1 MAKKIILIC
10 VICGSKNYTINMHQ
24 YFYAIHLFV
33 NRRKALSVVL
43 ALLMLFAFGFF
54 ASQIKFEEDI
64 TKLIPANDKS
74 DVTAKVL
81 KQLNFADKITVIFK
95 LDKNGTEED
104 LKEMAT
110 AFFDSVSQSCKP
122 YITGIQGKIDEE
134 NIQETINFVH
144 NNLPLF
150 LDKEDYTTLQNK
162 LQKDSIATTV
172 QGNYKSI
179 IAPSGF
185 ITKDFILQDPLGIS
199 FIALKKLQ
207 QLNIGDDF
215 TLDNGFVMTKDKKK
229 LLLFITSNLPSSE
242 TEKNTLFAQKLKS
255 IQENLNQKFQN
266 KTSIRYFGSA
276 LIAVA
281 NANQIK
287 SDIIL
292 TTSIAMFT
300 LMMILILFYRKVLIP
315 LIIFLP
321 TVFGALFAIAFLY
334 FVKEQISAISL
345 GIGSIL
351 LGITI
356 DYSLHILTH
365 YKHNSDIKTLY
376 KDITMPVIMS
386 SSTTAVAFLCLL
398 FVKSDA
404 LNDLGIFAAVI
415 VMASAVFSLLI
426 IPHLYKPKE
435 TNPDHKK
442 NVIDKLAHFSFH
454 NNKYLIAFCVLITII
469 CCFTYNK
476 VGFNNDLSQLN
487 FVPNEIRAAEK
498 DLEESTSLTSK
509 TIYVASYGNTMEE
522 VLQNN
527 SKLFADLSAAK
538 QARKILNFS
547 SVGGIMLSQKE
558 QQQKIDRWNLFWD
571 AHKKQ
576 LLQTELIAEGS
587 KLGFKPT
594 TYTAFYDHLN
604 HHFKPISAS
613 DYLKIQTLQLKE
625 FVSEKN
631 GLFTISTLVK
641 VTPQQRDAF
650 VKSIEVQNN
659 AIAIDRQQM
668 NETFFS
674 TLKTDFNS
682 LVNYSFVAVILILFF
697 FFRRLELVIVSCI
710 PIALTGIVTAGIMG
724 IFGIQMNIFSMIVC
738 TLIFGHGVDFS
749 IFMTSALQ
757 KEYTTGKNEIAVYR
771 TSIIL
776 AVITTILGIGA
787 MIFAKHPALRSI
799 SSVSL
804 IGVFAALI
812 ITFIF
817 YPILFKLFITNRSK
831 KGNPPFFLRSFIHGV
846 ISFFYYGMGGILMS
860 LFCITIMPILPLKEK
875 QKMKAF
881 RYVISKFMKSVL
893 YSNPF
898 LHKKVINNFNENFE
912 KPAILIANHSSFID
926 ILAMG
931 MLSPKIIF
939 LVSDWVYN
947 SPIFGGT
954 VRKAGFYPVSEG
966 IEGGVEHLRQK
977 VNEGYS
983 LMIFPEGTRSESNQI
998 KRFHKGAFYLAEEF
1012 NLDIIPVIIHGASEA
1027 IPKGDFVIHDSHLTI
1042 SILERIAPDN
1052 LSFGKNYA
1060 ERTKQMSA
1068 FFKEEYQK
1076 IRQKLEG
1083 PEYFKKML
1091 LHSYDYKEI
1100 EIINAIKKDLKK
1112 NLETYYHL
1120 NKYLS
1125 AKAKVLHLSNDYGQL
1140 DVLLTLQEPQRKIVS
1155 FINDEE
1161 KISVAKTNYFLKK
1174 RKILYVDQLESALE
1188 NQHEVLLIS
1197 DQNYNDNPE
1206 NFVSGF
1212 SSVILLHC
1220 PHYKTKLIAS
1230 GFEIVSEENGI
1241 TVLNKK

>member
-1 MAKKIILIC
+1 
-10 VICGSKNYTINMHQ
+10 MHQ

-33 NRRKALSVVL
+33 NRRKSLSVLL
-43 ALLMLFAFGFF
+43 AVLMLLVFGFF

-64 TKLIPANDKS
+64 SKLIPANDKA
-74 DVTAKVL
+74 DATAKVL
-81 KQLNFADKITVIFK
+81 KQLNFADKTTVIFK
-95 LDKNGTEED
+95 LEKNGSQDD
-104 LKEMAT
+104 LKEMA
-110 AFFDSVSQSCKP
+110 AVFSDSVSKSCKP

-134 NIQETINFVH
+134 NIQETIDFVY

-150 LDKEDYTTLQNK
+150 LDDKDYTAIQNK
-162 LQKDSIATTV
+162 LQKDSIAATV

-179 IAPSGF
+179 ISPSGF

-215 TLDNGFVMTKDKKK
+215 TLDNGFVMTKDKKN
-229 LLLFITSNLPSSE
+229 LLLFITSDISSSE
-242 TEKNTLFAQKLKS
+242 TEKNSIFAEKLKS
-255 IQENLNQKFQN
+255 IQENLNQQFKG
-266 KTSIRYFGSA
+266 KTSVSYFGSA
-276 LIAVA
+276 LIAAA
-281 NANQIK
+281 NAKQIK
-287 SDIIL
+287 SDIVL

-300 LMMILILFYRKVLIP
+300 LMLILILFYRKILIP

-321 TVFGALFAIAFLY
+321 TVFGALFAVAFLY

-415 VMASAVFSLLI
+415 VMATGVFSLLI
-426 IPHLYKPKE
+426 IPHLYNPKQDNFE
-435 TNPDHKK
+435 HKK
-442 NVIDKLAHFSFH
+442 NAIDKLAHFSFH
-454 NNKYLIAFCVLITII
+454 NNKILIGLCVIITIV
-469 CCFTYNK
+469 CCFTYNN

-487 FVPNEIRAAEK
+487 FVPKDIKAAEK
-498 DLEESTSLTSK
+498 QLEESTSLTSK
-509 TIYVASYGNTMEE
+509 TIYVASYGKSMEQ

-527 SKLFADLSAAK
+527 NKLFGDLSNEK
-538 QARKILNFS
+538 EQDKILNFS
-547 SVGGIMLSQKE
+547 SIGGIVLSQEAQKKKIEKWNSFWNAEKKE
-558 QQQKIDRWNLFWD
+558 NL
-571 AHKKQ
+571 KSQ
-576 LLQTELIAEGS
+576 LISEGS

-594 TYTAFYDHLN
+594 TYSIFFDHLDFD
-604 HHFKPISAS
+604 FKPISIS
-613 DYLKIQTLQLKE
+613 DYLKVQALQLKE
-625 FVSEKN
+625 FVTEKN
-631 GLFTISTLVK
+631 GFYTISSLVK
-641 VTPQQRDAF
+641 VTPKQRDLF
-650 VKSIEVQNN
+650 VKSTSAKDNI
-659 AIAIDRQQM
+659 IAIDRQQM

-697 FFRRLELVIVSCI
+697 FFRRIELVIISCI

-757 KEYTTGKNEIAVYR
+757 KEYSSGKNEIAIYR

-817 YPILFKLFITNRSK
+817 YPILFKLFLSNRPK
-831 KGNPPFFLRSFIHGV
+831 NGNPPFQLRTFVHGV

-860 LFCITIMPILPLKEK
+860 IFSFTIMPILPLSKK
-875 QKMKAF
+875 TKMKGF

-898 LHKKVINNFNENFE
+898 IHKKVVNNFNETFD
-912 KPAILIANHSSFID
+912 KPAVIIANHSSFID

-966 IEGGVEHLRQK
+966 LEGGVEHLRKK
-977 VNEGYS
+977 VEEGYS
-983 LMIFPEGTRSESNQI
+983 LMVFPEGTRSENNVV
-998 KRFHKGAFYLAEEF
+998 KRFHKGAFFLAQEF
-1012 NLDIIPVIIHGASEA
+1012 NLDIIPVVIHGASEA
-1027 IPKGDFVIHDSHLTI
+1027 IPKGDFVIHRSTLTV
-1042 SILERIAPDN
+1042 SILERITPEN
-1052 LSFGKNYA
+1052 NSFGNNYA
-1060 ERTKQMSA
+1060 ERTKQISS
-1068 FFKEEYQK
+1068 FFKAEYRK
-1076 IRQKLEG
+1076 IRQQLEG
-1083 PEYFKKML
+1083 PAYFKSML
-1091 LHSYDYKEI
+1091 INSYDYKEL
-1100 EIINAIKKDLKK
+1100 EIGNSVKKDLSQ
-1112 NLETYYHL
+1112 NLETYYNL
-1120 NKYLS
+1120 NKYIDS
-1125 AKAKVLHLSNDYGQL
+1125 KVKVLHLTNDYGQL
-1140 DVLLTLQEPQRKIVS
+1140 DVLLTLQEPQRKVFS

-1161 KISVAKTNYFLKK
+1161 KLAVAKTNYFLKK
-1174 RKILYVDQLESALE
+1174 RKILYSDQIEAAFE
-1188 NQHEVLLIS
+1188 NQHEILLIS
-1197 DQNYNDNPE
+1197 DESYAAAFE
-1206 NFVSGF
+1206 KI
-1212 SSVILLHC
+1212 ILSTAIILISC
-1220 PHYKTKLIAS
+1220 PDLKAKLIAA
-1230 GFEIVSEENGI
+1230 GFEIAAEENAI
-1241 TVLNKK
+1241 TVLKKK

>member
-1 MAKKIILIC
+1 
-10 VICGSKNYTINMHQ
+10 MHH

-33 NRRKALSVVL
+33 NRRKTLSVAL
-43 ALLMLFAFGFF
+43 AVLMLFAFGFF

-64 TKLIPANDKS
+64 TKLIPTNDKA
-74 DVTAKVL
+74 DATAKVL

-110 AFFDSVSQSCKP
+110 AFSDSVAQSCKP
-122 YITGIQGKIDEE
+122 YVTGIQGKLDEE
-134 NIQETINFVH
+134 NIQETIDFVY

-150 LDKEDYTTLQNK
+150 LENKDYKALQSK
-162 LQKDSIATTV
+162 LQKDSIAATV
-172 QGNYKSI
+172 QDNYKSI
-179 IAPSGF
+179 ISPSGF

-242 TEKNTLFAQKLKS
+242 TEQNTIFAEKLKS
-255 IQENLNQKFQN
+255 IQDQLNQKFKT
-266 KTSIRYFGSA
+266 KTSISYFGSA

-300 LMMILILFYRKVLIP
+300 LMLILILFYRKVLIP

-321 TVFGALFAIAFLY
+321 TLFGALFAVAFLY

-356 DYSLHILTH
+356 DYSIHILTH
-365 YKHNSDIKTLY
+365 YKHNSDVKTLY

-415 VMASAVFSLLI
+415 VMASAFFSLLI
-426 IPHLYKPKE
+426 VPHLYKPKE
-435 TNPDHKK
+435 NNTEHKK

-454 NNKYLIAFCVLITII
+454 NNKILIGFCVLITIV
-469 CCFTYNK
+469 CCFTYKN

-487 FVPNEIRAAEK
+487 FIPKEIKAAEK
-498 DLEESTSLTSK
+498 ELEESTNLTSK
-509 TIYVASYGNTMEE
+509 TIYVASYGNSMEE

-527 SKLFADLSAAK
+527 SALFTDLSKEK
-538 QARKILNFS
+538 QNGKILNFS
-547 SVGGIMLSQKE
+547 SVGGIMLSRQE
-558 QQQKIDRWNLFWD
+558 QQQKIDQWNSFWD
-571 AHKKQ
+571 ANKKQ
-576 LLQTELIAEGS
+576 LLQTGLIAEGL

-594 TYTAFYDHLN
+594 TYTAFFDHLN
-604 HHFKPISAS
+604 FDFKPISAQE
-613 DYLKIQTLQLKE
+613 YLKIQPLQLKE
-625 FVSEKN
+625 FVTEKN
-631 GLFTISTLVK
+631 GFFTISTLVK
-641 VTPQQRDAF
+641 VSPKQRDAF
-650 VKSIEVQNN
+650 VKLATAKKNL
-659 AIAIDRQQM
+659 IAIDRQQM

-757 KEYTTGKNEIAVYR
+757 KEYTTGKNEIAIYR

-787 MIFAKHPALRSI
+787 MIFAQHPALRSI

-817 YPILFKLFITNRSK
+817 YPILFKLFISNRSK
-831 KGNPPFFLRSFIHGV
+831 KGNPPFVLRTFVHGV
-846 ISFFYYGMGGILMS
+846 ISFFYYGLGGIVMS
-860 LFCITIMPILPLKEK
+860 LFCITIMPILPIKEK
-875 QKMKAF
+875 TKMKAF

-898 LHKKVINNFNENFE
+898 LRKKVINKFGETFE
-912 KPAILIANHSSFID
+912 KPAIIIANHSSFID

-983 LMIFPEGTRSESNQI
+983 LMIFPEGTRSESNLV

-1012 NLDIIPVIIHGASEA
+1012 NLDIIPVVIHGASEA
-1027 IPKGDFVIHDSHLTI
+1027 IPKGDFVIHNSQLTV
-1042 SILERIAPDN
+1042 SILERIAPDD

-1068 FFKEEYQK
+1068 FFKEEYRK
-1076 IRQKLEG
+1076 IRQQLEG

-1100 EIINAIKKDLKK
+1100 EIINSVKNDLKN
-1112 NLETYYHL
+1112 NLETYYSL
-1120 NKYLS
+1120 NKQFS
-1125 AKAKVLHLSNDYGQL
+1125 ANAKILHLSNDYGQL
-1140 DVLLTLQEPQRKIVS
+1140 DVLLSLQEPQRKITS
-1155 FINDEE
+1155 FNEDEE
-1161 KISVAKTNYFLKK
+1161 KRAVSKTNYFLKK
-1174 RKILYVDQLESALE
+1174 RKIIYPDQLEAVLE
-1188 NQHEVLLIS
+1188 NQYDVLLIS
-1197 DQNYNDNPE
+1197 DESYNEGPE
-1206 NFVSGF
+1206 KIISKF
-1212 SSVILLHC
+1212 STIILIYCL
-1220 PHYKTKLIAS
+1220 HYKTKLMAS
-1230 GFEIVSEENGI
+1230 GFEILSEEKGI
-1241 TVLNKK
+1241 TIVKKKLA

>member
-1 MAKKIILIC
+1 
-10 VICGSKNYTINMHQ
+10 MHQ

-33 NRRKALSVVL
+33 NRRKSLSVLLAVL
-43 ALLMLFAFGFF
+43 LLLVFGFF

-64 TKLIPANDKS
+64 SKLIPANDKA
-74 DVTAKVL
+74 DATAKVL
-81 KQLNFADKITVIFK
+81 KQLNFADKTTVIFK
-95 LDKNGTEED
+95 LEKNGSQDD
-104 LKEMAT
+104 LKEMA
-110 AFFDSVSQSCKP
+110 AVFSDSVSKSCKP

-134 NIQETINFVH
+134 NIQETIDFVY

-150 LDKEDYTTLQNK
+150 LDDNDYNAIQNK
-162 LQKDSIATTV
+162 LQKDSIAATV

-179 IAPSGF
+179 ISPSGF

-229 LLLFITSNLPSSE
+229 LLLFITSDISSSE
-242 TEKNTLFAQKLKS
+242 TEKNSIFAEKLKS
-255 IQENLNQKFQN
+255 IQENLNQQFKG
-266 KTSIRYFGSA
+266 KTSVSYFGSA
-276 LIAVA
+276 LIAAA
-281 NANQIK
+281 NAKQIK

-300 LMMILILFYRKVLIP
+300 LMLILILFYRKILIP

-321 TVFGALFAIAFLY
+321 TVFGALFAVAFLY

-415 VMASAVFSLLI
+415 VMATGVFSLLI
-426 IPHLYKPKE
+426 IPHLYNPKQDNFE
-435 TNPDHKK
+435 HKK
-442 NVIDKLAHFSFH
+442 NAIDKLANFSFH
-454 NNKYLIAFCVLITII
+454 NNKILIGLCIIITIV
-469 CCFTYNK
+469 CFFTYNN

-487 FVPNEIRAAEK
+487 FVPKDIKAAEK
-498 DLEESTSLTSK
+498 QLEESTSLTSK
-509 TIYVASYGNTMEE
+509 TIYVASYGKNMEE
-522 VLQNN
+522 VLQYNN
-527 SKLFADLSAAK
+527 KLFGDLSAAK
-538 QARKILNFS
+538 EQDKILNFS
-547 SVGGIMLSQKE
+547 SIGGIVLSQEAQKE
-558 QQQKIDRWNLFWD
+558 KIEKWNSFWN
-571 AHKKQ
+571 AEKKENLKSQ
-576 LLQTELIAEGS
+576 LISEGS

-594 TYTAFYDHLN
+594 TYSIFFDHLDFD
-604 HHFKPISAS
+604 FKPISIS
-613 DYLKIQTLQLKE
+613 DYLKVQALQLKE
-625 FVSEKN
+625 FVTEKN
-631 GLFTISTLVK
+631 GFYTISTLVK
-641 VTPQQRDAF
+641 VTPKQRDIF
-650 VKSIEVQNN
+650 VKSTSAKDNI
-659 AIAIDRQQM
+659 IAIDRQQM

-697 FFRRLELVIVSCI
+697 FFRRIELVIISCI

-757 KEYTTGKNEIAVYR
+757 KEYSSGKNEIAIYR

-817 YPILFKLFITNRSK
+817 YPILFKLFLSNRPK
-831 KGNPPFFLRSFIHGV
+831 NGNPPFQLRTFIHGV

-860 LFCITIMPILPLKEK
+860 IFSFTIMPILPLSKK
-875 QKMKAF
+875 TKMKAF

-898 LHKKVINNFNENFE
+898 IHKKVINNFNETFD
-912 KPAILIANHSSFID
+912 KPAVIIANHSSFID

-966 IEGGVEHLRQK
+966 LEGGVEHLRKK
-977 VNEGYS
+977 VEEGYS
-983 LMIFPEGTRSESNQI
+983 LMVFPEGTRSENNVV
-998 KRFHKGAFYLAEEF
+998 KRFHKGAFFLAQEF
-1012 NLDIIPVIIHGASEA
+1012 NLDIIPVVIHGASEA
-1027 IPKGDFVIHDSHLTI
+1027 IPKGDFVIHRSTLTL
-1042 SILERIAPDN
+1042 SILERITPEN
-1052 LSFGKNYA
+1052 NSFGNNYA
-1060 ERTKQMSA
+1060 ERTKKISS
-1068 FFKEEYQK
+1068 FFKAEYRK
-1076 IRQKLEG
+1076 IRQQLEG
-1083 PEYFKKML
+1083 PAYFKSML
-1091 LHSYDYKEI
+1091 INSYDYKEL
-1100 EIINAIKKDLKK
+1100 EIGKSVKKDLSQ
-1112 NLETYYHL
+1112 NLETYYNL
-1120 NKYLS
+1120 NKYIDS
-1125 AKAKVLHLSNDYGQL
+1125 KAKVLHLANDYGQF
-1140 DVLLTLQEPQRKIVS
+1140 DVLLTLQEPQRKVFS

-1161 KISVAKTNYFLKK
+1161 KLAVAKTNYFLKK
-1174 RKILYVDQLESALE
+1174 RKIFYSDQLESAFE
-1188 NQHEVLLIS
+1188 NQHEILLIS
-1197 DQNYNDNPE
+1197 EESYTAAFEKIILSTAIILINC
-1206 NFVSGF
+1206 
-1212 SSVILLHC
+1212 SVL
-1220 PHYKTKLIAS
+1220 KTKLIAA
-1230 GFEIVSEENGI
+1230 GFEITAEENTI
-1241 TVLNKK
+1241 TVLKKK

>member
-1 MAKKIILIC
+1 
-10 VICGSKNYTINMHQ
+10 MHR
-24 YFYAIHLFV
+24 YFYVIHLFV
-33 NRRKALSVVL
+33 NRRKSLSVLL
-43 ALLMLFAFGFF
+43 ALLMLILFGFF
-54 ASQIKFEEDI
+54 ASQLKFEEDI
-64 TKLIPANDKS
+64 TKLIPTNDKS

-81 KQLNFADKITVIFK
+81 KQLNFADKTTVIFK
-95 LDKNGTEED
+95 LEKNGTEED

-110 AFFDSVSQSCKP
+110 IFSDSVALSCKP
-122 YITGIQGKIDEE
+122 YITGVQGKIDEE
-134 NIQETINFVH
+134 NIQETIDFVY

-150 LDKEDYTTLQNK
+150 LENKDYAAIQNK
-162 LQKDSIATTV
+162 LQKDSITATV

-179 IAPSGF
+179 ISPSGF
-185 ITKDFILQDPLGIS
+185 VTKDFILQDPLGIS

-207 QLNIGDDF
+207 QLNVGDDF
-215 TLDNGFVMTKDKKK
+215 TLSNGFIMTKDKKK
-229 LLLFITSNLPSSE
+229 LLLFITSSLPSSE
-242 TEKNTLFAQKLKS
+242 TEKNTLFAARLKS
-255 IQENLNQKFQN
+255 IQENLNQKFKN
-266 KTSIRYFGSA
+266 KTSISYFGSA

-300 LMMILILFYRKVLIP
+300 LMLILILFYKKVLIP

-321 TVFGALFAIAFLY
+321 TVFGALFAVAFLY

-356 DYSLHILTH
+356 DYSIHILTH
-365 YKHNSDIKTLY
+365 YKHNSDVKTLY

-415 VMASAVFSLLI
+415 VMASAFFSLLI
-426 IPHLYKPKE
+426 VPHLYKPTE
-435 TNPDHKK
+435 NPEEHKK

-454 NNKYLIAFCVLITII
+454 NNKFLIGFCILITII
-469 CCFTYNK
+469 CFFTYNN

-487 FVPNEIRAAEK
+487 FVPKEIKAAEK
-498 DLEESTSLTSK
+498 DLEESSSLTSK
-509 TIYVASYGNTMEE
+509 TIYVASYGKSMEE

-527 SKLFADLSAAK
+527 SHLFSDLSAAK
-538 QARKILNFS
+538 QENKILNFS
-547 SVGGIMLSQKE
+547 SVGGIMLSQAA
-558 QQQKIDRWNLFWD
+558 QQEKIDKWNSFWD
-571 AHKKQ
+571 ANKKQ
-576 LLQTELIAEGS
+576 LLKSQLISEGS

-594 TYTAFYDHLN
+594 TYSGFFDHLDFE
-604 HHFKPISAS
+604 FKPISAD
-613 DYLKIQTLQLKE
+613 DYLKIKALQLHE
-625 FVSEKN
+625 FVTQKN
-631 GLFTISTLVK
+631 GFYTISTLVK
-641 VTPQQRDAF
+641 VTPEQRDSF
-650 VKSIEVQNN
+650 VKSADTKKNV
-659 AIAIDRQQM
+659 IAIDRQQM

-697 FFRRLELVIVSCI
+697 FFRRIELVIVSCI

-757 KEYTTGKNEIAVYR
+757 KEYTNGKNEIAIYR

-817 YPILFKLFITNRSK
+817 YPILFKLFLSNRSK
-831 KGNPPFFLRSFIHGV
+831 KGNAPFELRSLIHGI
-846 ISFFYYGMGGILMS
+846 ISFAYYGLGGFLMS
-860 LFCITIMPILPLKEK
+860 LFSLIIMPILPISEQK
-875 QKMKAF
+875 KMKGF

-898 LHKKVINNFNENFE
+898 LHKKVINKFNENFD
-912 KPAILIANHSSFID
+912 KPAIIIANHSSFID

-939 LVSDWVYN
+939 LVNDWVYN
-947 SPIFGGT
+947 SPIFGGA

-983 LMIFPEGTRSESNQI
+983 IMIFPEGTRSESNQV
-998 KRFHKGAFYLAEEF
+998 KRFHKGAFYLAQEF
-1012 NLDIIPVIIHGASEA
+1012 NLDIVPVLIHGASEA
-1027 IPKGDFVIHDSHLTI
+1027 IPKGDFVIHSSTLTV
-1042 SILERIAPDN
+1042 SILERITPEN

-1060 ERTKQMSA
+1060 ERTKQIGA
-1068 FFKEEYQK
+1068 FFKEEFHK
-1076 IRQKLEG
+1076 IRQELEG
-1083 PEYFKKML
+1083 VEYWKKML
-1091 LHSYDYKEI
+1091 VYSYDYKET
-1100 EIINAIKKDLKK
+1100 EIIHSVKDNLKTH
-1112 NLETYYHL
+1112 LETYYKL

-1125 AKAKVLHLSNDYGQL
+1125 AKARILHLFNDYGQL
-1140 DVLLTLQEPQRKIVS
+1140 DVLLTLQEPQRKIYS
-1155 FINDEE
+1155 YTADEE
-1161 KISVAKTNYFLKK
+1161 KLTVAKTNYVVRK
-1174 RKILYVDQLESALE
+1174 RKIYYLENPETALE
-1188 NQHEVLLIS
+1188 NQYDTVLIS
-1197 DQNYNDNPE
+1197 DEIYKHDLEKIISVSSSFILIDCPGLKTTLI
-1206 NFVSGF
+1206 NF
-1212 SSVILLHC
+1212 
-1220 PHYKTKLIAS
+1220 
-1230 GFEIVSEENGI
+1230 GFESVLDENSI
-1241 TVLNKK
+1241 IILKKNQNERAL

>member
-1 MAKKIILIC
+1 
-10 VICGSKNYTINMHQ
+10 MHH

-33 NRRKALSVVL
+33 NRRKSLSVGL
-43 ALLMLFAFGFF
+43 AVLMLFIFGFF

-64 TKLIPANDKS
+64 TKLIPTNDKA

-95 LDKNGTEED
+95 LEKNGSDED

-110 AFFDSVSQSCKP
+110 AFSDSVAQSCKP
-122 YITGIQGKIDEE
+122 YVTGIQGKIDEE
-134 NIQETINFVH
+134 NIQETIDFVYG
-144 NNLPLF
+144 NLPLF
-150 LDKEDYTTLQNK
+150 LDTKDYETIQKK
-162 LQKDSIATTV
+162 LQKDSIAATV
-172 QGNYKSI
+172 EGNYKSI
-179 IAPSGF
+179 ISPSGF
-185 ITKDFILQDPLGIS
+185 ITKDFILQDPLGVS

-207 QLNIGDDF
+207 QLNVGDDF

-242 TEKNTLFAQKLKS
+242 TEKNTIFAAKLKS
-255 IQENLNQKFQN
+255 IQENLNQKFKS
-266 KTSIRYFGSA
+266 KTSISYFGSA

-292 TTSIAMFT
+292 TTTIAMIT
-300 LMMILILFYRKVLIP
+300 LMLILILFYRKVLIP

-321 TVFGALFAIAFLY
+321 TLFGALFAVAFLY

-415 VMASAVFSLLI
+415 VMASAFFSLLI
-426 IPHLYKPKE
+426 VPHLYKPKE
-435 TNPDHKK
+435 NNFEHKK
-442 NVIDKLAHFSFH
+442 NAIDKLAHFSFH
-454 NNKYLIAFCVLITII
+454 NNKILIGFSVLITIV
-469 CCFTYNK
+469 CFFTYNN

-487 FVPNEIRAAEK
+487 FVPKEIKSAEK

-509 TIYVASYGNTMEE
+509 TIYVASYGKSMEE

-527 SKLFADLSAAK
+527 SQLFSDLSKEK
-538 QARKILNFS
+538 QQNKILNFS

-558 QQQKIDRWNLFWD
+558 QQQKIDRWNSFWD
-571 AHKKQ
+571 ANKKQ
-576 LLQTELIAEGS
+576 LLKSQLITEGS

-594 TYTAFYDHLN
+594 TYSTFYDHLDFN
-604 HHFKPISAS
+604 FKPISAQE
-613 DYLKIQTLQLKE
+613 YLKIQALQLKE
-625 FVSEKN
+625 FVTEKN
-631 GLFTISTLVK
+631 GFYTISTLVK
-641 VTPQQRDAF
+641 VTPKQRDAF
-650 VKSIEVQNN
+650 VKSASAKNN
-659 AIAIDRQQM
+659 LIAIDRQQM

-697 FFRRLELVIVSCI
+697 FFRRIELVIVSCI
-710 PIALTGIVTAGIMG
+710 PIVLTGIVTAGIMG

-757 KEYTTGKNEIAVYR
+757 KEYSTGKNEIAIYR

-787 MIFAKHPALRSI
+787 MIFARHPALRSI

-817 YPILFKLFITNRSK
+817 YPILFKLFISNRSK
-831 KGNPPFFLRSFIHGV
+831 KGNPPFVFRTFIHGI
-846 ISFFYYGMGGILMS
+846 ISFTYYGLGGILMS
-860 LFCITIMPILPLKEK
+860 LFSITIMPILPIKEK
-875 QKMKAF
+875 TKMKGF
-881 RYVISKFMKSVL
+881 RYAISKFMKSVL
-893 YSNPF
+893 YSSPY
-898 LHKKVINNFNENFE
+898 LHKKVINKYGENFE
-912 KPAILIANHSSFID
+912 KPAIIIANHSSFID

-939 LVSDWVYN
+939 LVNDWVYN

-998 KRFHKGAFYLAEEF
+998 KRFHKGAFYLAEKF
-1012 NLDIIPVIIHGASEA
+1012 NLDILPVLIHGASEA
-1027 IPKGDFVIHDSHLTI
+1027 IPKGDFVIHDSSLTV
-1042 SILERIAPDN
+1042 SILERISPDN
-1052 LSFGKNYA
+1052 LSFGENYV
-1060 ERTKQMSA
+1060 ERTKQLSSY
-1068 FFKEEYQK
+1068 FKAEIAK
-1076 IRQKLEG
+1076 IRQELEG
-1083 PEYFKKML
+1083 SDYFKKML
-1091 LHSYDYKEI
+1091 IHSYDYKEI
-1100 EIINAIKKDLKK
+1100 EIINSVKNNLKTHF
-1112 NLETYYHL
+1112 EIYHRL
-1120 NKYLS
+1120 NRHLS
-1125 AKAKVLHLSNDYGQL
+1125 VKAKILHLANDYGQL
-1140 DVLLTLQEPQRKIVS
+1140 DVLLTLQEPQRKIHS
-1155 FINDEE
+1155 YIADEE
-1161 KISVAKTNYFLKK
+1161 KSLVAETNYFLKK
-1174 RKILYVDQLESALE
+1174 RKISYLENLESISE
-1188 NQHEVLLIS
+1188 NQFDAVLIS
-1197 DQNYNDNPE
+1197 DENSTTAIEKIVAVTSCIILIDNSTLKTTLI
-1206 NFVSGF
+1206 NF
-1212 SSVILLHC
+1212 
-1220 PHYKTKLIAS
+1220 
-1230 GFEIVSEENGI
+1230 GFECVLEEKSIIV
-1241 TVLNKK
+1241 LKKNLA

>member
-1 MAKKIILIC
+1 
-10 VICGSKNYTINMHQ
+10 MHQ
-24 YFYAIHLFV
+24 YFYAIHQFV
-33 NRRKALSVVL
+33 NRQKSLSVLLAVL
-43 ALLMLFAFGFF
+43 LLFIFGFF
-54 ASQIKFEEDI
+54 ASRIKFEEDI
-64 TKLIPANDKS
+64 TKLIPTNDKA

-95 LDKNGTEED
+95 IGKNGTDED
-104 LKEMAT
+104 LKEMAA
-110 AFFDSVSQSCKP
+110 AFTDSVAQSCKP
-122 YITGIQGKIDEE
+122 YVTGIQGKIDEE
-134 NIQETINFVH
+134 NIQETIDFVYQ
-144 NNLPLF
+144 NLPLF
-150 LDKEDYTTLQNK
+150 LENKDYEVIQNK

-179 IAPSGF
+179 VSPSGF
-185 ITKDFILQDPLGIS
+185 VTKDFILQDPLGIS

-207 QLNIGDDF
+207 QLNVGDDF
-215 TLDNGFVMTKDKKK
+215 ILDNGFVMTKDKKK

-242 TEKNTLFAQKLKS
+242 TEKNTIFAEKLKS
-255 IQENLNQKFQN
+255 IQENLNQKYTA
-266 KTSIRYFGSA
+266 KASISYFGSA

-292 TTSIAMFT
+292 TTTIAMIT
-300 LMMILILFYRKVLIP
+300 LMLILILFYRKILIP
-315 LIIFLP
+315 IIIFIP
-321 TVFGALFAIAFLY
+321 TIFGGLFAVAFLY

-365 YKHNSDIKTLY
+365 YKHNSDVKTLY

-415 VMASAVFSLLI
+415 VMASAFFSLLI

-435 TNPDHKK
+435 NNFEHKK

-454 NNKYLIAFCVLITII
+454 NNKFLIGFCVLITIV
-469 CCFTYNK
+469 CFFTYND

-487 FVPNEIRAAEK
+487 FVPKEIKTAEK
-498 DLEESTSLTSK
+498 ELEESTSLTSK
-509 TIYVASYGNTMEE
+509 TIYVASYGKSIEE

-527 SKLFADLSAAK
+527 SQLFQDLSKEK
-538 QARKILNFS
+538 QQNKILNFS

-558 QQQKIDRWNLFWD
+558 QLQKIAKWNSFWD
-571 AHKKQ
+571 ANKKQ
-576 LLQTELIAEGS
+576 LLQSELITEGS
-587 KLGFKPT
+587 KFGFKPT
-594 TYTAFYDHLN
+594 TYSQFFDHLDFN
-604 HHFKPISAS
+604 FKPISAE
-613 DYLKIQTLQLKE
+613 DYLKIQTLQLHE
-625 FVSEKN
+625 FVTQKD
-631 GLFTISTLVK
+631 GFFTISTLVK

-650 VKSIEVQNN
+650 VKSAAAKNN
-659 AIAIDRQQM
+659 LIAIDRQQM

-682 LVNYSFVAVILILFF
+682 LVNYSFIAVILILFF
-697 FFRRLELVIVSCI
+697 FFRRIELVIVSCI

-724 IFGIQMNIFSMIVC
+724 VFGIQMNIFSMIVC

-757 KEYTTGKNEIAVYR
+757 KEYTTGKNEIAIYR

-817 YPILFKLFITNRSK
+817 YPILFKLFISNRSK
-831 KGNPPFFLRSFIHGV
+831 KGNAAFQLRTFFHGV
-846 ISFFYYGMGGILMS
+846 VSFFYYGMGGILMS
-860 LFCITIMPILPLKEK
+860 LFSLIIMPILPINEK
-875 QKMKAF
+875 TKMKGF

-893 YSNPF
+893 YSSPF
-898 LHKKVINNFNENFE
+898 LHKKVINRFNENFE
-912 KPAILIANHSSFID
+912 KPAIIIANHASFLD

-939 LVSDWVYN
+939 LVNDWVYN

-966 IEGGVEHLRQK
+966 LEGGVEHLRQK
-977 VNEGYS
+977 INEGYS

-998 KRFHKGAFYLAEEF
+998 NRFHKGAFYLAEQF
-1012 NLDIIPVIIHGASEA
+1012 NLDILPVLIHGASEG
-1027 IPKGDFVIHDSHLTI
+1027 IPKGDFVIHDSTLTI

-1052 LSFGKNYA
+1052 YSFGKNYA
-1060 ERTKQMSA
+1060 ERTKQLSSY
-1068 FFKEEYQK
+1068 FKTEFSK
-1076 IRQKLEG
+1076 IRQELEG

-1091 LHSYDYKEI
+1091 INSYDYKEI
-1100 EIINAIKKDLKK
+1100 EVINSIKSNLKTH
-1112 NLETYYHL
+1112 LEIYYHL
-1120 NKYLS
+1120 NGHLS
-1125 AKAKVLHLSNDYGQL
+1125 AKAKILHLSNDYGQL
-1140 DVLLTLQEPQRKIVS
+1140 DVLLALQEPQRKIFS
-1155 FINDEE
+1155 YNADEE
-1161 KISVAKTNYFLKK
+1161 KQDVAKTNYIVRK
-1174 RKILYVDQLESALE
+1174 RKITYLENIESAIQNQYDSVLVADVKYKTDLE
-1188 NQHEVLLIS
+1188 KIVDTTSCIILIDNPALKDTLIS
-1197 DQNYNDNPE
+1197 
-1206 NFVSGF
+1206 FGF
-1212 SSVILLHC
+1212 DSVL
-1220 PHYKTKLIAS
+1220 
-1230 GFEIVSEENGI
+1230 EENSI
-1241 TVLNKK
+1241 IILKKNQG

>member
-1 MAKKIILIC
+1 
-10 VICGSKNYTINMHQ
+10 
-24 YFYAIHLFV
+24 
-33 NRRKALSVVL
+33 
-43 ALLMLFAFGFF
+43 MLFAFGYF

-64 TKLIPANDKS
+64 TKLIPTNDKA

-110 AFFDSVSQSCKP
+110 IFSDSVAKSCKP
-122 YITGIQGKIDEE
+122 YVTGIQGKIDEE
-134 NIQETINFVH
+134 NIQETIDFVY

-150 LDKEDYTTLQNK
+150 LENKDYAAIQNK
-162 LQKDSIATTV
+162 LQKDSIAATV

-179 IAPSGF
+179 ISPSGF
-185 ITKDFILQDPLGIS
+185 VTKDFILQDPLGIS

-215 TLDNGFVMTKDKKK
+215 TLNNGFVMTKDKKK

-242 TEKNTLFAQKLKS
+242 TEKNTIFANNLKS
-255 IQENLNQKFQN
+255 IQDNLNTKFKG
-266 KTSIRYFGSA
+266 KTSISYFGSA

-281 NANQIK
+281 NASQIK

-292 TTSIAMFT
+292 TTTIAMIT
-300 LMMILILFYRKVLIP
+300 LMLILILFYRKIFIP

-321 TVFGALFAIAFLY
+321 TVFGALFAVAFLY

-356 DYSLHILTH
+356 DYSIHILTH
-365 YKHNSDIKTLY
+365 YKHNSDVKTLY

-415 VMASAVFSLLI
+415 VMASAFFSLLI
-426 IPHLYKPKE
+426 VPHLYKPKE
-435 TNPDHKK
+435 NNFDHKK
-442 NVIDKLAHFSFH
+442 NWIDKLAHFSFH
-454 NNKYLIAFCVLITII
+454 NNKFLIGFCVLITII
-469 CCFTYNK
+469 CCFTYNN

-487 FVPNEIRAAEK
+487 FVPKEIKAAEK
-498 DLEESTSLTSK
+498 DLEESTSLTEK
-509 TIYVASYGNTMEE
+509 TIYVASYGKSMEE

-527 SKLFADLSAAK
+527 SQLFADLSKEK
-538 QARKILNFS
+538 QTNKIVHFS
-547 SVGGIMLSQKE
+547 SVGGIMLSQKQ
-558 QQQKIDRWNLFWD
+558 QQQKIDKWNSFWD
-571 AHKKQ
+571 TNKKQ
-576 LLQTELIAEGS
+576 LLESELISEGS

-594 TYTAFYDHLN
+594 TYSAFYDHLDYK
-604 HHFKPISAS
+604 FKPIAAE
-613 DYLKIQTLQLKE
+613 DFLKVQALQLKE
-625 FVSEKN
+625 FVTEKN
-631 GLFTISTLVK
+631 GFFTISTLVK
-641 VTPQQRDAF
+641 VTPEQRDAF
-650 VKSIEVQNN
+650 VKSASAKNN
-659 AIAIDRQQM
+659 VIAIDRQQM

-757 KEYTTGKNEIAVYR
+757 KEYTTGKNEIAIYR

-787 MIFAKHPALRSI
+787 MIFARHPALRSI

-817 YPILFKLFITNRSK
+817 YPILFKLFISNRAK
-831 KGNPPFFLRSFIHGV
+831 KGNEPFVLRTFIHGI
-846 ISFFYYGMGGILMS
+846 ISFTYYGLGGILMS
-860 LFCITIMPILPLKEK
+860 LFSITIMPILPIKEK
-875 QKMKAF
+875 TKMKAF
-881 RYVISKFMKSVL
+881 RYCISKFMKSVL

-898 LHKKVINNFNENFE
+898 IHKKVINNFNEHFE
-912 KPAILIANHSSFID
+912 KPAIIIANHSSFID

-939 LVSDWVYN
+939 LVNDWVYN

-977 VNEGYS
+977 VKEGYS

-1012 NLDIIPVIIHGASEA
+1012 NLDIVPVLIHGASEA
-1027 IPKGDFVIHDSHLTI
+1027 IPKGDFVIHHSYLTL

-1052 LSFGKNYA
+1052 LSYGKNYA
-1060 ERTKQMSA
+1060 ERTKLLSTY
-1068 FFKEEYQK
+1068 FKAEFQK
-1076 IRQKLEG
+1076 VRQELEG

-1091 LHSYDYKEI
+1091 IHSYDYKEI
-1100 EIINAIKKDLKK
+1100 EIINSVKNDLQH
-1112 NLETYYHL
+1112 NLETYYQL
-1120 NKYLS
+1120 NKHIS
-1125 AKAKVLHLSNDYGQL
+1125 AKAKIMHLSNDYGQL

-1155 FINDEE
+1155 YNSDEE
-1161 KISVAKTNYFLKK
+1161 KREVAKTNYFLKK
-1174 RKILYVDQLESALE
+1174 RKISYLDNLELTLE
-1188 NQHEVLLIS
+1188 NQYDAVLIS
-1197 DQNYNDNPE
+1197 DENYKDAPE
-1206 NFVSGF
+1206 KIIAMTFC
-1212 SSVILLHC
+1212 VILINSPGL
-1220 PHYKTKLIAS
+1220 KNTIINL
-1230 GFEIVSEENGI
+1230 GFESVSEDNSI
-1241 TVLNKK
+1241 IVLKKN

>member
-1 MAKKIILIC
+1 
-10 VICGSKNYTINMHQ
+10 MHH

-33 NRRKALSVVL
+33 NRRKSLSVFL
-43 ALLMLFAFGFF
+43 AILMLFVFGFF
-54 ASQIKFEEDI
+54 ASKIKFEEDI
-64 TKLIPANDKS
+64 TKLIPTNDKS

-95 LDKNGTEED
+95 LDKNGTDED
-104 LKEMAT
+104 LKQMAT
-110 AFFDSVSQSCKP
+110 VFSDSVAQSCKP
-122 YITGIQGKIDEE
+122 YITGIQGKVDEE
-134 NIQETINFVH
+134 NIQETIDFVY

-150 LDKEDYTTLQNK
+150 LEQKDYTAIQHKLQN
-162 LQKDSIATTV
+162 DSIAATV

-179 IAPSGF
+179 ISPSGF

-207 QLNIGDDF
+207 QLNVGDDF

-242 TEKNTLFAQKLKS
+242 TEKNTIFADKLKS
-255 IQENLNQKFQN
+255 IQDNLNKQFKN
-266 KTSIRYFGSA
+266 KTTVSYFGSA

-281 NANQIK
+281 NAKQIK

-292 TTSIAMFT
+292 TTSIAMVT
-300 LMMILILFYRKVLIP
+300 LMLILILFYRKVLIP
-315 LIIFLP
+315 FIIFLP
-321 TVFGALFAIAFLY
+321 TVFGALFAVAFLY

-356 DYSLHILTH
+356 DYSIHILTH
-365 YKHNSDIKTLY
+365 YKHNSDVKTLY

-415 VMASAVFSLLI
+415 VMASAFFSLLI
-426 IPHLYKPKE
+426 VPHLYKPAE
-435 TNPDHKK
+435 NNFEHKK

-454 NNKYLIAFCVLITII
+454 NNKFLIGFCVLITII
-469 CCFTYNK
+469 CCFTYNN

-487 FVPNEIRAAEK
+487 FVPKDIKAAEK

-509 TIYVASYGNTMEE
+509 TIYLASYGNTMEE

-527 SKLFADLSAAK
+527 SQLFASLSK
-538 QARKILNFS
+538 EKEQDKIVNFS

-558 QQQKIDRWNLFWD
+558 QEQKIAQWNSFWD
-571 AHKKQ
+571 ANKKQ
-576 LLQTELIAEGS
+576 LLKSGLIAEGS
-587 KLGFKPT
+587 KLGFKPS
-594 TYTAFYDHLN
+594 TYSVFFDHLDFD
-604 HHFKPISAS
+604 FKPISAQ
-613 DYLKIQTLQLKE
+613 DYLKIQALQLHE
-625 FVSEKN
+625 FVTQKN
-631 GLFTISTLVK
+631 GFFTISTLVK

-650 VKSIEVQNN
+650 VKSASAKNN
-659 AIAIDRQQM
+659 LIAIDRQQM

-682 LVNYSFVAVILILFF
+682 LVNYSFIAVILILFF
-697 FFRRLELVIVSCI
+697 FFRRIELVIVSCI

-757 KEYTTGKNEIAVYR
+757 KEYTTGVNEIAIYR

-787 MIFAKHPALRSI
+787 MIFAQHPALRSI

-817 YPILFKLFITNRSK
+817 YPILFKLFISNRSK
-831 KGNPPFFLRSFIHGV
+831 KGNPPFVLRSFIHGV
-846 ISFFYYGMGGILMS
+846 ISFFYYGSGGILMS
-860 LFCITIMPILPLKEK
+860 LFSMTIMPLIPINEK
-875 QKMKAF
+875 KKMKAF
-881 RYVISKFMKSVL
+881 RYAISRFMNSVL

-898 LHKKVINNFNENFE
+898 LHKKVINKHNETFE
-912 KPAILIANHSSFID
+912 KPAVIIANHTSFID

-966 IEGGVEHLRQK
+966 LEGGVEHLRKK
-977 VNEGYS
+977 VEEGYS
-983 LMIFPEGTRSESNQI
+983 LMVFPEGTRSESNQI

-1012 NLDIIPVIIHGASEA
+1012 NLDIVPVIIHGASEA
-1027 IPKGDFVIHDSHLTI
+1027 IPKGDFVIHYSNITI
-1042 SILERIAPDN
+1042 SILERITPDN

-1060 ERTKQMSA
+1060 ERTKQLST
-1068 FFKEEYQK
+1068 FFKQEFDK
-1076 IRQKLEG
+1076 IRQEFEG
-1083 PEYFKKML
+1083 PDYFKKML

-1100 EIINAIKKDLKK
+1100 EITKSVKSNLEK
-1112 NLETYYHL
+1112 NLETYHRL

-1125 AKAKVLHLSNDYGQL
+1125 AKAKILHLSNDYGQL
-1140 DVLLTLQEPQRKIVS
+1140 DVLLTLQEPQRKVYS
-1155 FINDEE
+1155 YNKDKEQLD
-1161 KISVAKTNYFLKK
+1161 VAKTNYIVRK
-1174 RKILYVDQLESALE
+1174 RKITYLENFESALE
-1188 NQHEVLLIS
+1188 NQYDAVIIS
-1197 DQNYNDNPE
+1197 DANYKNDFEKIVAATSCIILIDNSGLKDTLI
-1206 NFVSGF
+1206 NFGF
-1212 SSVILLHC
+1212 DSVL
-1220 PHYKTKLIAS
+1220 
-1230 GFEIVSEENGI
+1230 EENSI
-1241 TVLNKK
+1241 IVLKKN

>member
-1 MAKKIILIC
+1 
-10 VICGSKNYTINMHQ
+10 MHH

-43 ALLMLFAFGFF
+43 AILMLLAFGFF
-54 ASQIKFEEDI
+54 ASQLKFEEDI
-64 TKLIPANDKS
+64 TKLIPTNDKS

-95 LDKNGTEED
+95 LDKNGNEDD

-110 AFFDSVSQSCKP
+110 AFSDSVSKSCKP
-122 YITGIQGKIDEE
+122 YITGIQGKIDEG
-134 NIQETINFVH
+134 NIQETIDFVYH
-144 NNLPLF
+144 NLPLF
-150 LDKEDYTTLQNK
+150 LEDKDYAAIQNK
-162 LQKDSIATTV
+162 LQKDSIAATV

-179 IAPSGF
+179 ISPSGF

-215 TLDNGFVMTKDKKK
+215 TLSNGFVMTKDKKK
-229 LLLFITSNLPSSE
+229 LLLFITSDISSSE
-242 TEKNTLFAQKLKS
+242 TEKNTIFVERLKS
-255 IQENLNQKFQN
+255 IQEHLNQKFKN
-266 KTSIRYFGSA
+266 KTSISYFGSA

-281 NANQIK
+281 NASQIK

-292 TTSIAMFT
+292 TTTIAMIT
-300 LMMILILFYRKVLIP
+300 LMLILILFYRKILIP

-321 TVFGALFAIAFLY
+321 TIFGAFFAVAFLY

-356 DYSLHILTH
+356 DYAIHILTH
-365 YKHNSDIKTLY
+365 HKHNSDIKTLY

-415 VMASAVFSLLI
+415 VMATGIFSLLI
-426 IPHLYKPKE
+426 VPHLYKPKE
-435 TNPDHKK
+435 DNFEHKK
-442 NVIDKLAHFSFH
+442 NAIDKLAHFSFH
-454 NNKYLIAFCVLITII
+454 NNKLLIGFCVIITIV
-469 CCFTYNK
+469 CCFTYNN

-487 FVPNEIRAAEK
+487 FVPKEIKAAEK

-509 TIYVASYGNTMEE
+509 TIYVASYGKSMEE
-522 VLQNN
+522 VLQHN
-527 SKLFADLSAAK
+527 SKLFTDLTTAK
-538 QARKILNFS
+538 QANKILNFS
-547 SVGGIMLSQKE
+547 SVGGIMLSQEAQKE
-558 QQQKIDRWNLFWD
+558 KINKWNSFWD
-571 AHKKQ
+571 THKKQ
-576 LLQTELIAEGS
+576 LLQSELISEGS

-594 TYTAFYDHLN
+594 TYSAFFDHLN
-604 HHFKPISAS
+604 STFKPVSAN
-613 DYLKIQTLQLKE
+613 DYLRIQALQLKE
-625 FVSEKN
+625 FVTEKN
-631 GLFTISTLVK
+631 GFFTISTLVK
-641 VTPQQRDAF
+641 VTPEQRDAF
-650 VKSIEVQNN
+650 VKSASAKDNL
-659 AIAIDRQQM
+659 IAIDRQQM

-682 LVNYSFVAVILILFF
+682 LVNYSFIAVILILFF
-697 FFRRLELVIVSCI
+697 FFRRVELVIVSCI

-757 KEYTTGKNEIAVYR
+757 KEYTSGKNEIAIYR

-787 MIFAKHPALRSI
+787 MIFASHPALRSI

-817 YPILFKLFITNRSK
+817 YPILFKIFISNRSK
-831 KGNPPFFLRSFIHGV
+831 KGNPPFVLRTFIHGV
-846 ISFFYYGMGGILMS
+846 ISFTYYGLGGILMS
-860 LFCITIMPILPLKEK
+860 LFCITIMPILPINEK
-875 QKMKAF
+875 TKMRRF
-881 RYVISKFMKSVL
+881 RYFISKFMKSVL

-898 LHKKVINNFNENFE
+898 IHKKVINKYNETFE
-912 KPAILIANHSSFID
+912 KPAIIIANHSSFID

-977 VNEGYS
+977 VKEGYS

-1012 NLDIIPVIIHGASEA
+1012 NLDIVPVVIHGASEA
-1027 IPKGDFVIHDSHLTI
+1027 IPKGDFVIHHSYLTL

-1068 FFKEEYQK
+1068 FFKEEYRK
-1076 IRQKLEG
+1076 IRQELEG
-1083 PEYFKKML
+1083 PDYFKKMV
-1091 LHSYDYKEI
+1091 LHSYDYKEN
-1100 EIINAIKKDLKK
+1100 EITDSVKKDLKN

-1120 NKYLS
+1120 NHQLS
-1125 AKAKVLHLSNDYGQL
+1125 AKAKILHLANDYGQL
-1140 DVLLTLQEPQRKIVS
+1140 DVLLTLQEPQRKVTS
-1155 FINDEE
+1155 YNFDEE
-1161 KISVAKTNYFLKK
+1161 KLAVSKTNYIVRK
-1174 RKILYVDQLESALE
+1174 RKISYLDQPEPAFE
-1188 NQHEVLLIS
+1188 NQYDAVLIS
-1197 DQNYNDNPE
+1197 DENYKDQLQKIIS
-1206 NFVSGF
+1206 VT
-1212 SSVILLHC
+1212 SSVILVNC
-1220 PHYKTKLIAS
+1220 PALKSVLINF
-1230 GFEIVSEENGI
+1230 GFECVLDENSIIV
-1241 TVLNKK
+1241 LKKN

>member
-1 MAKKIILIC
+1 
-10 VICGSKNYTINMHQ
+10 MHQ

-33 NRRKALSVVL
+33 NRRKSLSVLL
-43 ALLMLFAFGFF
+43 AVLMLLVFGFF

-64 TKLIPANDKS
+64 SKLIPANEKADA
-74 DVTAKVL
+74 TAKVL
-81 KQLNFADKITVIFK
+81 KQLNFADKTTVIFK
-95 LDKNGTEED
+95 LEKNGSQDD
-104 LKEMAT
+104 LKEMA
-110 AFFDSVSQSCKP
+110 AVFSDSVSKSCKP

-134 NIQETINFVH
+134 NIQETIDFVY

-150 LDKEDYTTLQNK
+150 LDDNDYAVIQNK
-162 LQKDSIATTV
+162 LQKDSIAATV

-179 IAPSGF
+179 ISPSGF

-215 TLDNGFVMTKDKKK
+215 TLDNGFVMTKDKKN
-229 LLLFITSNLPSSE
+229 LLLFITSDISSSE
-242 TEKNTLFAQKLKS
+242 TEKNSIFAEKLKS
-255 IQENLNQKFQN
+255 IQENLNQQFKG
-266 KTSIRYFGSA
+266 KTSVSYFGSA
-276 LIAVA
+276 LIAAA
-281 NANQIK
+281 NAKQIK
-287 SDIIL
+287 SDIVL

-300 LMMILILFYRKVLIP
+300 LMLILILFYRKILIP

-415 VMASAVFSLLI
+415 VIATGIFSLLI
-426 IPHLYKPKE
+426 IPHLYNPKQDNFE
-435 TNPDHKK
+435 HKK
-442 NVIDKLAHFSFH
+442 NAIDKLAHFSFH
-454 NNKYLIAFCVLITII
+454 NNKILIGLCVIITIV
-469 CCFTYNK
+469 CCFTYNN

-487 FVPNEIRAAEK
+487 FVPKDIKAAEK
-498 DLEESTSLTSK
+498 QLEESTSLTSK
-509 TIYVASYGNTMEE
+509 TIYVASYGKSMEQ

-527 SKLFADLSAAK
+527 NKLFGDLSNEK
-538 QARKILNFS
+538 EQDKILNFS
-547 SVGGIMLSQKE
+547 SIGGIVLSQQAQKE
-558 QQQKIDRWNLFWD
+558 KIEKWNSFWN
-571 AHKKQ
+571 AEKKENLKSQ
-576 LLQTELIAEGS
+576 LISEGS

-594 TYTAFYDHLN
+594 TYAIFFDHLDFD
-604 HHFKPISAS
+604 FKPISLS
-613 DYLKIQTLQLKE
+613 DYSKVQALQLKE
-625 FVSEKN
+625 FVTEKN
-631 GLFTISTLVK
+631 GFYTISTLVK
-641 VTPQQRDAF
+641 VTPKQRDIF
-650 VKSIEVQNN
+650 VKSTSAKDNI
-659 AIAIDRQQM
+659 IAIDRQQM

-697 FFRRLELVIVSCI
+697 FFRRIELVIISCI

-757 KEYTTGKNEIAVYR
+757 KEYSSGKNEIAIYR

-817 YPILFKLFITNRSK
+817 YPILFKLFLSNRPK
-831 KGNPPFFLRSFIHGV
+831 NGNPPFQLRTFIHGV

-860 LFCITIMPILPLKEK
+860 IFSFTIMPILPLSKK
-875 QKMKAF
+875 TKMKGF

-898 LHKKVINNFNENFE
+898 IHKKVVNNFNETFD
-912 KPAILIANHSSFID
+912 KPAVIIANHSSFID

-966 IEGGVEHLRQK
+966 LEGGVEHLRKK
-977 VNEGYS
+977 VDEGYS
-983 LMIFPEGTRSESNQI
+983 LMVFPEGTRSENNVV
-998 KRFHKGAFYLAEEF
+998 KRFHKGAFFLAQEF
-1012 NLDIIPVIIHGASEA
+1012 NLDIIPVVIHGASEA
-1027 IPKGDFVIHDSHLTI
+1027 IPKGDFVIHRSNLTV
-1042 SILERIAPDN
+1042 SILERITPEN
-1052 LSFGKNYA
+1052 NSFGNNYA
-1060 ERTKQMSA
+1060 ERTKQISS
-1068 FFKEEYQK
+1068 FFKAEYRK
-1076 IRQKLEG
+1076 IRQQLEG
-1083 PEYFKKML
+1083 PAYFKSML
-1091 LHSYDYKEI
+1091 VNSYDYKEL
-1100 EIINAIKKDLKK
+1100 EIGKSVKKDLSQ
-1112 NLETYYHL
+1112 NLETYYNL
-1120 NKYLS
+1120 NKYIDS
-1125 AKAKVLHLSNDYGQL
+1125 KAKVLHLGNDYGQL
-1140 DVLLTLQEPQRKIVS
+1140 DVLLTLQEPQRKVFS

-1161 KISVAKTNYFLKK
+1161 KLAVAKTNYFLKK
-1174 RKILYVDQLESALE
+1174 RKILYSDQIEPAFE
-1188 NQHEVLLIS
+1188 NQHEILLIS
-1197 DQNYNDNPE
+1197 DESYAAAFE
-1206 NFVSGF
+1206 KI
-1212 SSVILLHC
+1212 ILTTAIILVNC
-1220 PHYKTKLIAS
+1220 PVLKTKLTAA
-1230 GFEIVSEENGI
+1230 GFEIMAEENAV
-1241 TVLNKK
+1241 TVLKKK

>member
-1 MAKKIILIC
+1 
-10 VICGSKNYTINMHQ
+10 MHH

-33 NRRKALSVVL
+33 NRRKSLSVLFAV
-43 ALLMLFAFGFF
+43 AMLFLFGFF
-54 ASQIKFEEDI
+54 ASRIKFEEDI
-64 TKLIPANDKS
+64 TKLIPTNDKS

-95 LDKNGTEED
+95 LDKNGTQED

-110 AFFDSVSQSCKP
+110 AFSDSVAVSCKP

-134 NIQETINFVH
+134 NIQETIDFVYG
-144 NNLPLF
+144 NLPLF
-150 LDKEDYTTLQNK
+150 LENKDYTAIQDK
-162 LQKDSIATTV
+162 LQKDSIAATV

-179 IAPSGF
+179 ISPSGF
-185 ITKDFILQDPLGIS
+185 VTKDFILQDPLGIS

-207 QLNIGDDF
+207 QLNVGDDF

-242 TEKNTLFAQKLKS
+242 TEKNTLFAVRLQS
-255 IQENLNQKFQN
+255 IQENLNQKFKT
-266 KTSIRYFGSA
+266 KTSISYFGSA

-300 LMMILILFYRKVLIP
+300 LMLILILFYRKVFIP

-321 TVFGALFAIAFLY
+321 TLFGALFAVAFLY

-356 DYSLHILTH
+356 DYSIHILTH
-365 YKHNSDIKTLY
+365 YKHNSDVKTLY

-415 VMASAVFSLLI
+415 VMASAFFSLLI
-426 IPHLYKPKE
+426 VPHLYKPKE
-435 TNPDHKK
+435 NNFDHKK

-454 NNKYLIAFCVLITII
+454 NNKILIGFCVLITIV

-487 FVPNEIRAAEK
+487 FVPKEIKAAEK

-509 TIYVASYGNTMEE
+509 TLYIASYGKTMEE

-527 SKLFADLSAAK
+527 SRFFADLAK
-538 QARKILNFS
+538 EKQQQKILNFS

-558 QQQKIDRWNLFWD
+558 QQQKIDQWNSFWD
-571 AHKKQ
+571 SNKKQ
-576 LLQTELIAEGS
+576 LLKSQLISEGL

-594 TYTAFYDHLN
+594 TYSRFFEHLDLD
-604 HHFKPISAS
+604 FKPISAAE
-613 DYLKIQTLQLKE
+613 YLKVQALQLHE
-625 FVSEKN
+625 FVTEKN
-631 GLFTISTLVK
+631 GFFTISTLVK
-641 VTPQQRDAF
+641 VGPGQRDAF
-650 VKSIEVQNN
+650 VKSAEAKKNLIV
-659 AIAIDRQQM
+659 IDRQQM

-697 FFRRLELVIVSCI
+697 FFRRIELVIVSCI

-757 KEYTTGKNEIAVYR
+757 KEYTNGKNEIAIYR

-787 MIFAKHPALRSI
+787 MIFAQHPALRSI

-817 YPILFKLFITNRSK
+817 YPILFKVFISNRSK
-831 KGNPPFFLRSFIHGV
+831 KGNAPFELRSLLHGI
-846 ISFFYYGMGGILMS
+846 ISFAYYGLGGILMS
-860 LFCITIMPILPLKEK
+860 VFSMTIMPILPVREK
-875 QKMKAF
+875 PKMKAF

-893 YSNPF
+893 YSSPL
-898 LHKKVINNFNENFE
+898 LHKKIINKCNENFD
-912 KPAILIANHSSFID
+912 KPAIIIANHSSFID

-939 LVSDWVYN
+939 LVNDWVYN

-998 KRFHKGAFYLAEEF
+998 NRFHKGAFYLAEEF
-1012 NLDIIPVIIHGASEA
+1012 NLDIVPVLIHGASEA
-1027 IPKGDFVIHDSHLTI
+1027 IPKGDFVIHHSYLTL
-1042 SILERIAPDN
+1042 SVLERITPDN

-1060 ERTKQMSA
+1060 ERTKQIGT
-1068 FFKEEYQK
+1068 FFKEQFST
-1076 IRQKLEG
+1076 IRHELEG
-1083 PEYFKKML
+1083 PEYWKKML

-1100 EIINAIKKDLKK
+1100 EVIKSVKSNLKTHF
-1112 NLETYYHL
+1112 ETYHKL

-1125 AKAKVLHLSNDYGQL
+1125 AKARILHLSNDYGQL
-1140 DVLLTLQEPQRKIVS
+1140 DVLLTLQEPQRKIYS
-1155 FINDEE
+1155 FHHDEE
-1161 KISVAKTNYFLKK
+1161 KSAVAKTNYIVRK
-1174 RKILYVDQLESALE
+1174 RKISYLE
-1188 NQHEVLLIS
+1188 NRETAFENQYDAVLIS
-1197 DQNYNDNPE
+1197 DENYKTDLE
-1206 NFVSGF
+1206 KIISLT
-1212 SSVILLHC
+1212 SLVILMDSSGLKNTLTNFGFHSVLDEGA
-1220 PHYKTKLIAS
+1220 LI
-1230 GFEIVSEENGI
+1230 
-1241 TVLNKK
+1241 VLKKN

>member
-1 MAKKIILIC
+1 
-10 VICGSKNYTINMHQ
+10 MHQ

-33 NRRKALSVVL
+33 NRRKSLSVFL
-43 ALLMLFAFGFF
+43 AFLMLFVFGFF

-64 TKLIPANDKS
+64 TKLIPTNDKA
-74 DVTAKVL
+74 DATAKVL
-81 KQLNFADKITVIFK
+81 KQLNFADKTTVIFK
-95 LDKNGTEED
+95 LEKNGTEED

-110 AFFDSVSQSCKP
+110 AFSDSVSKTCKP

-134 NIQETINFVH
+134 NIQETIDFVY

-150 LDKEDYTTLQNK
+150 LENKDYNLIQDK
-162 LQKDSIATTV
+162 LQKDSITATV
-172 QGNYKSI
+172 EGNYKSI
-179 IAPSGF
+179 ISPSGF

-229 LLLFITSNLPSSE
+229 LLLFISSDISSSE
-242 TEKNTLFAQKLKS
+242 TEKNTLFVEKLKS
-255 IQENLNQKFQN
+255 IQENLNQKFKG
-266 KTSIRYFGSA
+266 KTSVSYFGSA

-281 NANQIK
+281 NATQIK
-287 SDIIL
+287 SDIVL
-292 TTSIAMFT
+292 TTTIAMIT
-300 LMMILILFYRKVLIP
+300 LMLILILFYRKILIP

-321 TVFGALFAIAFLY
+321 TVFGALFAVAFLY

-356 DYSLHILTH
+356 DYSIHILTH
-365 YKHNSDIKTLY
+365 YKHNSDVKTLY

-415 VMASAVFSLLI
+415 VMASAFFSLLI
-426 IPHLYKPKE
+426 VPHLYKPKE
-435 TNPDHKK
+435 NNFEHKK

-454 NNKYLIAFCVLITII
+454 NNKFLIGFCVIITII
-469 CCFTYNK
+469 CCFTYNN

-487 FVPNEIRAAEK
+487 FVPKDIKAAEK
-498 DLEESTSLTSK
+498 QLEESTSLTSK
-509 TIYVASYGNTMEE
+509 TIYVASYGKSMDE

-527 SKLFADLSAAK
+527 SQLFTDLSTAK
-538 QARKILNFS
+538 QQHKILNFS
-547 SVGGIMLSQKE
+547 SVGGIMLSQK
-558 QQQKIDRWNLFWD
+558 QQLQKIEKWNSFWD
-571 AHKKQ
+571 TNKKQ
-576 LLQTELIAEGS
+576 LLKSGLITEGS

-594 TYTAFYDHLN
+594 TYSAFFDHLN
-604 HHFKPISAS
+604 FDFKPISAS
-613 DYLKIQTLQLKE
+613 EYLNIQALQLKE
-625 FVSEKN
+625 FVTEKN
-631 GLFTISTLVK
+631 GFYTISTLVK
-641 VTPQQRDAF
+641 VTPEQRDAF
-650 VKSIEVQNN
+650 VKSTSAKTNL
-659 AIAIDRQQM
+659 IAIDRQQM

-697 FFRRLELVIVSCI
+697 FFRRIELVIVSCI

-757 KEYTTGKNEIAVYR
+757 KEYTTGKNEIAIYR

-817 YPILFKLFITNRSK
+817 YPILFKVFLSNRPK
-831 KGNPPFFLRSFIHGV
+831 KGNAPFELRSLISGI
-846 ISFFYYGMGGILMS
+846 ISFSYYGLGGLVMS
-860 LFCITIMPILPLKEK
+860 LFSLIIMPILPIKAET
-875 QKMKAF
+875 KMRGF

-893 YSNPF
+893 YTNPF
-898 LHKKVINNFNENFE
+898 ITKKVINKFNEDFK
-912 KPAILIANHSSFID
+912 KPAIIIANHSSFVD
-926 ILAMG
+926 ILSMG

-939 LVSDWVYN
+939 LVNDWVYN
-947 SPIFGGT
+947 SPIFGAT
-954 VRKAGFYPVSEG
+954 VRKAGFYPVSDG

-977 VNEGYS
+977 VKEGYS

-1012 NLDIIPVIIHGASEA
+1012 NLDILPVLIHGASEA
-1027 IPKGDFVIHDSHLTI
+1027 IPKGDFVIHESHLTV
-1042 SILERIAPDN
+1042 SILERITPEN

-1060 ERTKQMSA
+1060 EKTKLISA
-1068 FFKEEYQK
+1068 FFKAEFRK
-1076 IRQKLEG
+1076 IRQELEG
-1083 PEYFKKML
+1083 PDYFKPML

-1100 EIINAIKKDLKK
+1100 EIVNHVKNDIKIH
-1112 NLETYYHL
+1112 LELYFNL
-1120 NKYLS
+1120 NKHIS
-1125 AKAKVLHLSNDYGQL
+1125 AKAKILHLANDYGQL
-1140 DVLLTLQEPQRKIVS
+1140 DVLLGLQEPQRKIVS
-1155 FINDEE
+1155 FIADEE
-1161 KISVAKTNYFLKK
+1161 KRDVAKINYISKK
-1174 RKILYVDQLESALE
+1174 RKITYADNLEMTFE
-1188 NQHEVLLIS
+1188 NQYDIVLIS
-1197 DQNYNDNPE
+1197 DENYTDDILKIAALTSSIILVDCSRLKNTIT
-1206 NFVSGF
+1206 NFGF
-1212 SSVILLHC
+1212 DSVL
-1220 PHYKTKLIAS
+1220 
-1230 GFEIVSEENGI
+1230 EENGLI
-1241 TVLNKK
+1241 VYKKN

>member
-1 MAKKIILIC
+1 
-10 VICGSKNYTINMHQ
+10 MHQ

-33 NRRKALSVVL
+33 NRRKSLSVFL
-43 ALLMLFAFGFF
+43 AVLMLLVFGFF

-64 TKLIPANDKS
+64 TKLIPTNDKA
-74 DVTAKVL
+74 DATAKVL
-81 KQLNFADKITVIFK
+81 KQLNFADKTTVIFK
-95 LDKNGTEED
+95 LEKNGSAED
-104 LKEMAT
+104 LKEMASV
-110 AFFDSVSQSCKP
+110 FSDSVSKSCKP
-122 YITGIQGKIDEE
+122 YISGIQGKIDEE
-134 NIQETINFVH
+134 NIQETIDFVY

-150 LDKEDYTTLQNK
+150 LDDKDYALIQEK
-162 LQKDSIATTV
+162 LQKDSITATV

-179 IAPSGF
+179 ISPSGF

-229 LLLFITSNLPSSE
+229 LLLFITSDISSSE
-242 TEKNTLFAQKLKS
+242 TEKNSIFAEKLKS
-255 IQENLNQKFQN
+255 IQENLNTQFKG
-266 KTSIRYFGSA
+266 KTSVSYFGSA
-276 LIAVA
+276 LIAAA
-281 NANQIK
+281 NAKQIK
-287 SDIIL
+287 SDIVL

-300 LMMILILFYRKVLIP
+300 LMLILILFYRKIFIP

-321 TVFGALFAIAFLY
+321 TVFGALFAVAFLY

-415 VMASAVFSLLI
+415 VMATGIFSLLI
-426 IPHLYKPKE
+426 VPHLYKPKE
-435 TNPDHKK
+435 NNFEHKK
-442 NVIDKLAHFSFH
+442 NAIDKLAHFSFH
-454 NNKYLIAFCVLITII
+454 NNKFLIGFCVIITII
-469 CCFTYNK
+469 CCFTYND

-487 FVPNEIRAAEK
+487 FVPKDIKAAEK
-498 DLEESTSLTSK
+498 QLEESTSLTSK
-509 TIYVASYGNTMEE
+509 TIYVASYGKSMEE

-527 SKLFADLSAAK
+527 SRLFKDLSKEK
-538 QARKILNFS
+538 QQNKILNFS
-547 SVGGIMLSQKE
+547 SVGGIVLSQKE
-558 QQQKIDRWNLFWD
+558 QEQKIQKWNSFWSSD
-571 AHKKQ
+571 KKQ
-576 LLQTELIAEGS
+576 ILKAGLIAEGS
-587 KLGFKPT
+587 KLGFKPS
-594 TYTAFYDHLN
+594 TYSLFFEHLDFD
-604 HHFKPISAS
+604 FKPISTE
-613 DYLKIQTLQLKE
+613 DYLKVQALQLKE
-625 FVSEKN
+625 FVTEKN
-631 GLFTISTLVK
+631 GFYTISTLVK
-641 VTPQQRDAF
+641 VTPEQRDHF
-650 VKSIEVQNN
+650 VKSASAKENI
-659 AIAIDRQQM
+659 IAIDRQQM

-697 FFRRLELVIVSCI
+697 FFRRIELVIISCI

-757 KEYTTGKNEIAVYR
+757 KEYTNGKNEIAIYR

-817 YPILFKLFITNRSK
+817 YPILFKVFLSNRPK
-831 KGNPPFFLRSFIHGV
+831 KGNPPFKLRTFIHGV
-846 ISFFYYGMGGILMS
+846 ISFTYYGLGGFVMS
-860 LFCITIMPILPLKEK
+860 VFSFTLMPIIPLSAKT
-875 QKMKAF
+875 KMKGF
-881 RYVISKFMKSVL
+881 RYVVSKLMKSVL

-898 LHKKVINNFNENFE
+898 IRKKVINNYNETFE
-912 KPAILIANHSSFID
+912 KPAVIIANHSSFVD

-947 SPIFGGT
+947 SPIFGGI

-966 IEGGVEHLRQK
+966 LEGGVEHLRKK
-977 VNEGYS
+977 VAEGYS
-983 LMIFPEGTRSESNQI
+983 LMVFPEGTRSENNVI
-998 KRFHKGAFYLAEEF
+998 KRFHKGAFFLAEEF
-1012 NLDIIPVIIHGASEA
+1012 NLDIIPVVIHGASEA
-1027 IPKGDFVIHDSHLTI
+1027 IPKGDFVIHKSALTV
-1042 SILERIAPDN
+1042 SILERITPDN
-1052 LSFGKNYA
+1052 LSFGNNYA
-1060 ERTKQMSA
+1060 ERTKQIST
-1068 FFKEEYQK
+1068 FFKAEFRR
-1076 IRQKLEG
+1076 IRQELES
-1083 PEYFKKML
+1083 PDYFKKMVVN
-1091 LHSYDYKEI
+1091 SYDYKEI
-1100 EIINAIKKDLKK
+1100 EIGDSVKKDLKQ
-1112 NLETYYHL
+1112 NLEIYYNLNKHL
-1120 NKYLS
+1120 NS
-1125 AKAKVLHLSNDYGQL
+1125 KAKILHLGSDYGQL

-1161 KISVAKTNYFLKK
+1161 KLSVAKTNYFLKK
-1174 RKILYVDQLESALE
+1174 RKIFYVDQLESAFE
-1188 NQHEVLLIS
+1188 NHHEVLLIS
-1197 DQNYNDNPE
+1197 DESYVDVIE
-1206 NFVSGF
+1206 KAVAAI
-1212 SSVILLHC
+1212 SSVILVNCSSL
-1220 PHYKTKLIAS
+1220 KTQLLNA
-1230 GFEIVSEENGI
+1230 GFEIISEENGI
-1241 TVLNKK
+1241 IVLNKK

>member
-1 MAKKIILIC
+1 
-10 VICGSKNYTINMHQ
+10 MHQ

-33 NRRKALSVVL
+33 NRRKKLSVVL
-43 ALLMLFAFGFF
+43 AILMLFAFGYF

-64 TKLIPANDKS
+64 TKLIPTNDKA

-110 AFFDSVSQSCKP
+110 IFSDSVAKSCKP
-122 YITGIQGKIDEE
+122 YVTGIQGKIDEE
-134 NIQETINFVH
+134 NIQETIDFVY

-150 LDKEDYTTLQNK
+150 LENKDYAAIQNK
-162 LQKDSIATTV
+162 LQKDSIAATV

-179 IAPSGF
+179 ISPSGF
-185 ITKDFILQDPLGIS
+185 VTKDFILQDPLGIS

-215 TLDNGFVMTKDKKK
+215 TLNNGFVMTKDKKK

-242 TEKNTLFAQKLKS
+242 TEKNTIFANNLKS
-255 IQENLNQKFQN
+255 IQDNLNTKFKG
-266 KTSIRYFGSA
+266 KTSISYFGSA

-281 NANQIK
+281 NASQIK

-292 TTSIAMFT
+292 TTTIAMIT
-300 LMMILILFYRKVLIP
+300 LMLILILFYRKIFIP

-321 TVFGALFAIAFLY
+321 TVFGALFAVAFLY

-356 DYSLHILTH
+356 DYSIHILTH
-365 YKHNSDIKTLY
+365 YKHNSDVKTLY

-415 VMASAVFSLLI
+415 VMASAFFSLLI
-426 IPHLYKPKE
+426 VPHLYKPKE
-435 TNPDHKK
+435 NNFDHKK
-442 NVIDKLAHFSFH
+442 NWIDKLAHFSFH
-454 NNKYLIAFCVLITII
+454 NNKFLIGFCVLITII
-469 CCFTYNK
+469 CCFTYNN

-487 FVPNEIRAAEK
+487 FVPKEIKAAEK
-498 DLEESTSLTSK
+498 DLEESTSLTEK
-509 TIYVASYGNTMEE
+509 TIYVASYGKSMEE

-527 SKLFADLSAAK
+527 SQLFADLSKEK
-538 QARKILNFS
+538 QTNKIVHFS
-547 SVGGIMLSQKE
+547 SVGGIMLSQKQ
-558 QQQKIDRWNLFWD
+558 QQQKIDKWNSFWD
-571 AHKKQ
+571 TNKKQ
-576 LLQTELIAEGS
+576 LLESELISEGS

-594 TYTAFYDHLN
+594 TYSAFYDHLDYK
-604 HHFKPISAS
+604 FKPIAAE
-613 DYLKIQTLQLKE
+613 DFLKVQALQLKE
-625 FVSEKN
+625 FVTEKN
-631 GLFTISTLVK
+631 GFFTISTLVK
-641 VTPQQRDAF
+641 VTPEQRDAF
-650 VKSIEVQNN
+650 VKSASAKNN
-659 AIAIDRQQM
+659 VIAIDRQQM

-757 KEYTTGKNEIAVYR
+757 KEYTTGKNEIAIYR

-787 MIFAKHPALRSI
+787 MIFARHPALRSI

-817 YPILFKLFITNRSK
+817 YPILFKLFISNRAK
-831 KGNPPFFLRSFIHGV
+831 KGNEPFVLRTFIHGI
-846 ISFFYYGMGGILMS
+846 ISFTYYGLGGILMS
-860 LFCITIMPILPLKEK
+860 LFSITIMPILPIKEK
-875 QKMKAF
+875 TKMKAF
-881 RYVISKFMKSVL
+881 RYCISKFMKSVL

-898 LHKKVINNFNENFE
+898 IHKKVINNFNEHFE
-912 KPAILIANHSSFID
+912 KPAIIIANHSSFID

-939 LVSDWVYN
+939 LVNDWVYN

-977 VNEGYS
+977 VKEGYS

-1012 NLDIIPVIIHGASEA
+1012 NLDIVPVLIHGASEA
-1027 IPKGDFVIHDSHLTI
+1027 IPKGDFVIHHSYLTL

-1052 LSFGKNYA
+1052 LSYGKNYA
-1060 ERTKQMSA
+1060 ERTKLLSTY
-1068 FFKEEYQK
+1068 FKAEFQK
-1076 IRQKLEG
+1076 VRQELEG

-1091 LHSYDYKEI
+1091 IHSYDYKEI
-1100 EIINAIKKDLKK
+1100 EIINSVKNDLQH
-1112 NLETYYHL
+1112 NLETYYQL
-1120 NKYLS
+1120 NKHIS
-1125 AKAKVLHLSNDYGQL
+1125 AKAKIMHLSNDYGQL

-1155 FINDEE
+1155 YNSDEE
-1161 KISVAKTNYFLKK
+1161 KREVAKTNYFLKK
-1174 RKILYVDQLESALE
+1174 RKISYLDNLELTLE
-1188 NQHEVLLIS
+1188 NQYDAVLIS
-1197 DQNYNDNPE
+1197 DENYKDAPE
-1206 NFVSGF
+1206 KIIAMTFC
-1212 SSVILLHC
+1212 VILINSPGL
-1220 PHYKTKLIAS
+1220 KNTIINL
-1230 GFEIVSEENGI
+1230 GFESVSEDNSI
-1241 TVLNKK
+1241 IVLKKN

>member
-1 MAKKIILIC
+1 
-10 VICGSKNYTINMHQ
+10 MHH

-33 NRRKALSVVL
+33 NRRKSLSVFL
-43 ALLMLFAFGFF
+43 AVLMLLIFGFF

-64 TKLIPANDKS
+64 TKLIPTNDKA
-74 DVTAKVL
+74 DATAKVL
-81 KQLNFADKITVIFK
+81 KQLNFADKTTVIFK
-95 LDKNGTEED
+95 LEKNGSAED
-104 LKEMAT
+104 LKEMAA
-110 AFFDSVSQSCKP
+110 AFSDSVSKSCKS
-122 YITGIQGKIDEE
+122 YITGIQGKVDEE
-134 NIQETINFVH
+134 NIQETIDFVY

-150 LDKEDYTTLQNK
+150 LEAKDYNSIQKKLQN
-162 LQKDSIATTV
+162 DSIAATV

-185 ITKDFILQDPLGIS
+185 VTKDFILRDPLGIS

-207 QLNIGDDF
+207 QLNVGDDF
-215 TLDNGFVMTKDKKK
+215 TLDNGFVITKDKKK
-229 LLLFITSNLPSSE
+229 LLLFLTSDIASSE
-242 TEKNTLFAQKLKS
+242 TEKNSIFAEKLQS
-255 IQENLNQKFQN
+255 IQQNLNTQFKG
-266 KTSIRYFGSA
+266 KTSISYFGSA
-276 LIAVA
+276 LIAAA
-281 NANQIK
+281 NAKQIK

-292 TTSIAMFT
+292 TTTIAMIT
-300 LMMILILFYRKVLIP
+300 LMLILILFYRKVLIP

-321 TVFGALFAIAFLY
+321 TVFGALFAVAFLY

-415 VMASAVFSLLI
+415 VMASAIFSLLI

-435 TNPDHKK
+435 NNVEHKK

-454 NNKYLIAFCVLITII
+454 NNKFLIGFCVLITII
-469 CCFTYNK
+469 CCFTYND

-487 FVPNEIRAAEK
+487 FVPKDIKAAEK

-509 TIYVASYGNTMEE
+509 TIYVAAYGKSMEE
-522 VLQNN
+522 VLKNN
-527 SKLFADLSAAK
+527 SQLFTDLSKDK
-538 QARKILNFS
+538 QKNKILNFS
-547 SVGGIMLSQKE
+547 SVGGIVLSE
-558 QQQKIDRWNLFWD
+558 QQQKEKIEQWNSFWNSE
-571 AHKKQ
+571 KKQ
-576 LLQTELIAEGS
+576 SLKSGLIAEGA
-587 KLGFKPT
+587 KLGFKPS
-594 TYTAFYDHLN
+594 TYSLFFDQLDFN
-604 HHFKPISAS
+604 FKPISTQ
-613 DYLKIQTLQLKE
+613 DYLKVQALQLKE
-625 FVSEKN
+625 FVTEKN
-631 GLFTISTLVK
+631 GFYTISTLVK
-641 VTPQQRDAF
+641 VTPEQRDVF
-650 VKSIEVQNN
+650 VKSASAKNN
-659 AIAIDRQQM
+659 LIAIDRQQM

-682 LVNYSFVAVILILFF
+682 LVNYSFIAVILILFF
-697 FFRRLELVIVSCI
+697 FFRRIELVIVSCI

-757 KEYTTGKNEIAVYR
+757 KEYTSGKNEIAIYR

-787 MIFAKHPALRSI
+787 MIFAQHPALRSI

-817 YPILFKLFITNRSK
+817 YPILFKIFISNRSK
-831 KGNPPFFLRSFIHGV
+831 KGNPPFVLRTFVHGI
-846 ISFFYYGMGGILMS
+846 ISFTYYGLGGILMS
-860 LFCITIMPILPLKEK
+860 LFSITIMPILPINEK
-875 QKMKAF
+875 TKMKGF
-881 RYVISKFMKSVL
+881 RYFISKFMKSVL
-893 YSNPF
+893 YSSPY
-898 LHKKVINNFNENFE
+898 LHKKVINKYNETFE
-912 KPAILIANHSSFID
+912 KPAIIIANHSSFID

-983 LMIFPEGTRSESNQI
+983 LMIFPEGTRSESNKI

-1012 NLDIIPVIIHGASEA
+1012 NLDIIPVVIHGASEA
-1027 IPKGDFVIHDSHLTI
+1027 IPKGDFVIHDSSLTI
-1042 SILERIAPDN
+1042 SILERISPDN

-1068 FFKEEYQK
+1068 FFKEEYRK
-1076 IRQKLEG
+1076 IREQFEG
-1083 PEYFKKML
+1083 PDYFKKMGQ
-1091 LHSYDYKEI
+1091 HSFDYKEN
-1100 EIINAIKKDLKK
+1100 EVVKSVKNDLKL
-1112 NLETYYHL
+1112 NLDVYYRL
-1120 NKYLS
+1120 NKYIS
-1125 AKAKVLHLSNDYGQL
+1125 AKAKILHLSNDYGQL
-1140 DVLLTLQEPQRKIVS
+1140 DVLLTLQEPQRKVTGYN
-1155 FINDEE
+1155 FDEE
-1161 KISVAKTNYFLKK
+1161 KLAVATTNYFLRK
-1174 RKILYVDQLESALE
+1174 RKIAYTEKLEMALQ
-1188 NQHEVLLIS
+1188 NQYDVVLIS
-1197 DQNYNDNPE
+1197 DEKYQDDLEKVIALTSTFILIN
-1206 NFVSGF
+1206 SAGF
-1212 SSVILLHC
+1212 
-1220 PHYKTKLIAS
+1220 KNTLIGF
-1230 GFEIVSEENGI
+1230 GFETVSEDSAI
-1241 TVLNKK
+1241 IVLKKN

>member
-1 MAKKIILIC
+1 
-10 VICGSKNYTINMHQ
+10 MHQ

-33 NRRKALSVVL
+33 NRRKSLSVAL
-43 ALLMLFAFGFF
+43 AFLMLLVFGFF

-64 TKLIPANDKS
+64 TKLIPANDKA

-95 LDKNGTEED
+95 LEKNGSAED

-110 AFFDSVSQSCKP
+110 AFSDSVSKSCKP
-122 YITGIQGKIDEE
+122 YVTGIQGKIDEE
-134 NIQETINFVH
+134 NIQETIDFIYH
-144 NNLPLF
+144 NLPLF
-150 LDKEDYTTLQNK
+150 LEDKDYKTIQEK
-162 LQKDSIATTV
+162 LRKDSITATV

-179 IAPSGF
+179 ISPSGF
-185 ITKDFILQDPLGIS
+185 ITRDFIQRDPLGIS
-199 FIALKKLQ
+199 FMALKKLQ
-207 QLNIGDDF
+207 QLNVGDDF
-215 TLDNGFVMTKDKKK
+215 TLENGFVMTKDKKK

-242 TEKNTLFAQKLKS
+242 TEKNTLFAEKLKS
-255 IQENLNQKFQN
+255 IQENLNQKFN
-266 KTSIRYFGSA
+266 GKTSISYFGSA

-287 SDIIL
+287 SDIVL

-300 LMMILILFYRKVLIP
+300 LMLILILFYRKILIP

-321 TVFGALFAIAFLY
+321 TVFGAFFAVAFLY

-356 DYSLHILTH
+356 DYSIHILTH

-415 VMASAVFSLLI
+415 VMATGIFSLLI
-426 IPHLYKPKE
+426 VPHLYKPKE
-435 TNPDHKK
+435 NPAEHKK
-442 NVIDKLAHFSFH
+442 NVIDKMAHFSFH
-454 NNKYLIAFCVLITII
+454 NNKILIAFCVIITII
-469 CCFTYNK
+469 CCFTYND

-487 FVPNEIRAAEK
+487 FVPKEIKAAEK
-498 DLEESTSLTSK
+498 QLEESTSLTSK
-509 TIYVASYGNTMEE
+509 TIYVASYGKSMDE

-527 SKLFADLSAAK
+527 SKLFTDLTKEK
-538 QARKILNFS
+538 QQNKILNFS

-558 QQQKIDRWNLFWD
+558 QKEKIEKWNSFWD
-571 AHKKQ
+571 ANKKA
-576 LLQTELIAEGS
+576 LLKSELISEGS
-587 KLGFKPT
+587 KLGFKST
-594 TYTAFYDHLN
+594 TYANFFDHLDFS
-604 HHFKPISAS
+604 FKPISAT
-613 DYLKIQTLQLKE
+613 DYLKIQALQLKE
-625 FVSEKN
+625 FVTEKN
-631 GLFTISTLVK
+631 GFYTISTLVK
-641 VTPQQRDAF
+641 VSPEQRDAF
-650 VKSIEVQNN
+650 VKSASAKNN
-659 AIAIDRQQM
+659 LVAIDRQQM

-697 FFRRLELVIVSCI
+697 FFRRIELVIVSCI

-757 KEYTTGKNEIAVYR
+757 KEYTTGKNEIAIYR

-787 MIFAKHPALRSI
+787 MIFAKHPALTSI

-817 YPILFKLFITNRSK
+817 YPILFKLFISNRAK
-831 KGNPPFFLRSFIHGV
+831 KGNPPYHLRTFIHGV
-846 ISFFYYGMGGILMS
+846 ISFFYYGLGGIVMS
-860 LFCITIMPILPLKEK
+860 IFSFTIMPILPLSAKT
-875 QKMKAF
+875 KMKAF
-881 RYVISKFMKSVL
+881 RYVVSKFMKSVL

-898 LHKKVINNFNENFE
+898 IRKKTVNNFNENFE
-912 KPAILIANHSSFID
+912 KPAVIIANHSSFLD

-947 SPIFGGT
+947 SPIFGGV

-966 IEGGVEHLRQK
+966 LEGGVEHLRKK

-983 LMIFPEGTRSESNQI
+983 LMVFPEGTRSENNVV
-998 KRFHKGAFYLAEEF
+998 KRFHKGAFFLAEEF
-1012 NLDIIPVIIHGASEA
+1012 NLDILPIVIHGASEL
-1027 IPKGDFVIHDSHLTI
+1027 IPKGDFVIHSGQLTVT
-1042 SILERIAPDN
+1042 ILERIAPEN
-1052 LSFGKNYA
+1052 QSFGKNYA
-1060 ERTKQMSA
+1060 ERTKQISSY
-1068 FFKEEYQK
+1068 FKTEYRN
-1076 IRQKLEG
+1076 IRQQLEG
-1083 PEYFKKML
+1083 PDYFKKML
-1091 LHSYDYKEI
+1091 LHSFDYKEI
-1100 EIINAIKKDLKK
+1100 EVVNSVKKDLKK
-1112 NLETYYHL
+1112 HLETYFL
-1120 NKYLS
+1120 LGKQFS
-1125 AKAKVLHLSNDYGQL
+1125 AKAKILHLANDYGQL
-1140 DVLLTLQEPQRKIVS
+1140 DVLLTLQEPPRKIQS
-1155 FINDEE
+1155 YIADEE
-1161 KISVAKTNYFLKK
+1161 KRDVAKTNYVVTK
-1174 RKILYVDQLESALE
+1174 RKISYLE
-1188 NQHEVLLIS
+1188 NLENVAENQFDVLLIS
-1197 DQNYNDNPE
+1197 DE
-1206 NFVSGF
+1206 NSENEIQKAILLT
-1212 SSVILLHC
+1212 SCVILMDC
-1220 PHYKTKLIAS
+1220 PRLKNTLINF
-1230 GFEIVSEENGI
+1230 GFESILEKNDLIV
-1241 TVLNKK
+1241 LKKN

>member
-1 MAKKIILIC
+1 
-10 VICGSKNYTINMHQ
+10 MHH

-33 NRRKALSVVL
+33 NRRKSLSVLL
-43 ALLMLFAFGFF
+43 AVAMLFVFGFF

-64 TKLIPANDKS
+64 TKLIPTNDKS

-95 LDKNGTEED
+95 LEKNGTDED

-110 AFFDSVSQSCKP
+110 VFSDSVSKSCKP
-122 YITGIQGKIDEE
+122 YITGIQGKVDEE
-134 NIQETINFVH
+134 NIQETIDFVY

-150 LDKEDYTTLQNK
+150 LENKDYAAIQEK
-162 LQKDSIATTV
+162 LQKDSIAATV

-179 IAPSGF
+179 ISPSGF
-185 ITKDFILQDPLGIS
+185 VTKDFILQDPLGIS

-207 QLNIGDDF
+207 QLNVGDDF
-215 TLDNGFVMTKDKKK
+215 ILDNGFVMTKDKKK

-242 TEKNTLFAQKLKS
+242 TEKNTLFAAKLKS
-255 IQENLNQKFQN
+255 IQDNLNQKFKT
-266 KTSIRYFGSA
+266 KTSISYFGSA

-281 NANQIK
+281 NADQIK

-292 TTSIAMFT
+292 TTTIAMIT
-300 LMMILILFYRKVLIP
+300 LMLILILFYRKILIP

-321 TVFGALFAIAFLY
+321 TVFGALFAVAFLY

-356 DYSLHILTH
+356 DYSIHILTH
-365 YKHNSDIKTLY
+365 YKHNSDVKTLY
-376 KDITMPVIMS
+376 KDITMPLIMS

-398 FVKSDA
+398 FVKSEA

-415 VMASAVFSLLI
+415 VMASAFFSLLI
-426 IPHLYKPKE
+426 VPHLYKPKE
-435 TNPDHKK
+435 NNFDHKK

-454 NNKYLIAFCVLITII
+454 NNKFLIGFCVLITII
-469 CCFTYNK
+469 CCFTYNN

-487 FVPNEIRAAEK
+487 FVPKEIKAAEK
-498 DLEESTSLTSK
+498 ELEESTSLTSK
-509 TIYVASYGNTMEE
+509 TIYVASYGKSMEE

-527 SKLFADLSAAK
+527 SRLFSDLSKEK
-538 QARKILNFS
+538 QNKKILNFS

-558 QQQKIDRWNLFWD
+558 QQQKIEKWNSFWD
-571 AHKKQ
+571 ANKKQ
-576 LLQTELIAEGS
+576 LLKSNLITEGS

-594 TYTAFYDHLN
+594 TYTIFFDHLDFN
-604 HHFKPISAS
+604 FKPISAA
-613 DYLKIQTLQLKE
+613 DYLKIQALQLHE
-625 FVSEKN
+625 FVTEKN
-631 GLFTISTLVK
+631 GFFTISTLVK
-641 VTPQQRDAF
+641 VAPKQRDAF
-650 VKSIEVQNN
+650 VKMAETKKNL
-659 AIAIDRQQM
+659 IAIDRQQM

-697 FFRRLELVIVSCI
+697 FFRRIELVIVSCI

-757 KEYTTGKNEIAVYR
+757 KEYTTGKNEIAIYR

-787 MIFAKHPALRSI
+787 MIFAGHPALKSI

-817 YPILFKLFITNRSK
+817 YPILFKLFISNRPK
-831 KGNPPFFLRSFIHGV
+831 NGNAPFQLRTFLHG
-846 ISFFYYGMGGILMS
+846 ILSFFYYGLGGVLMS
-860 LFCITIMPILPLKEK
+860 LFSLIIMPILPIKEK
-875 QKMKAF
+875 TKMKGF
-881 RYVISKFMKSVL
+881 RYAISKFMKSVL

-898 LHKKVINNFNENFE
+898 LHKKVINTFNENFE
-912 KPAILIANHSSFID
+912 KPAIIIANHSSFLD
-926 ILAMG
+926 ILICG
-931 MLSPKIIF
+931 MLSPNIIF
-939 LVSDWVYN
+939 LVNDWVYN
-947 SPIFGGT
+947 SPIFGAT

-966 IEGGVEHLRQK
+966 LEGGVEHLRQK
-977 VNEGYS
+977 INEGYS
-983 LMIFPEGTRSESNQI
+983 LMIFPEGTRSESNEI

-1012 NLDIIPVIIHGASEA
+1012 NLDILPVVIHGASEA
-1027 IPKGDFVIHDSHLTI
+1027 IPKGDFVIHDTSLTV

-1060 ERTKQMSA
+1060 ERTKQLSS
-1068 FFKEEYQK
+1068 FFKAEYQK
-1076 IRQKLEG
+1076 IRQELEG
-1083 PEYFKKML
+1083 PGYFKKML
-1091 LHSYDYKEI
+1091 VNSYDYKEA
-1100 EIINAIKKDLKK
+1100 EIINSVKSNLKTH
-1112 NLETYYHL
+1112 LETYYQL
-1120 NKYLS
+1120 NKHIS
-1125 AKAKVLHLSNDYGQL
+1125 AKAKILHLSNDYGQL
-1140 DVLLTLQEPQRKIVS
+1140 DVLLTLQQPQRKIYS
-1155 FINDEE
+1155 YNPDEE
-1161 KISVAKTNYFLKK
+1161 KLSVAKNNYIATK
-1174 RKILYVDQLESALE
+1174 RKISY
-1188 NQHEVLLIS
+1188 
-1197 DQNYNDNPE
+1197 PE
-1206 NFVSGF
+1206 NLETAAQNQYDV
-1212 SSVILLHC
+1212 V
-1220 PHYKTKLIAS
+1220 LI
-1230 GFEIVSEENGI
+1230 SEENYNNDIEKIISTSSCVILVNCQSLKTTLINFGFEC
-1241 TVLNKK
+1241 VLEENSIVVLKKKLE

>member
-1 MAKKIILIC
+1 
-10 VICGSKNYTINMHQ
+10 MHQ

-33 NRRKALSVVL
+33 NRRKSLSVLL
-43 ALLMLFAFGFF
+43 AVLMLLIFGFF

-64 TKLIPANDKS
+64 TKLIPTNDKA
-74 DVTAKVL
+74 DATAKVL
-81 KQLNFADKITVIFK
+81 KQLNFADKTTVIFK
-95 LDKNGTEED
+95 LEKNGSAED
-104 LKEMAT
+104 LKEMA
-110 AFFDSVSQSCKP
+110 AVFSDSVSKSCKP

-134 NIQETINFVH
+134 NIQETIDFVYK
-144 NNLPLF
+144 NLPLF
-150 LDKEDYTTLQNK
+150 LEDKDYAVIQNK
-162 LQKDSIATTV
+162 LQKDSVTATV

-179 IAPSGF
+179 ISPSGF

-229 LLLFITSNLPSSE
+229 LLLFITSDISSSE
-242 TEKNTLFAQKLKS
+242 TDKNSIFAEKLKS
-255 IQENLNQKFQN
+255 IQENLNTQFKG
-266 KTSIRYFGSA
+266 KTSVSYFGSA
-276 LIAVA
+276 LIAAA
-281 NANQIK
+281 NAKQIK
-287 SDIIL
+287 SDIVL

-300 LMMILILFYRKVLIP
+300 LMLILILFYRKILIP

-321 TVFGALFAIAFLY
+321 TVFGGLFAVAFLY

-356 DYSLHILTH
+356 DYSIHILTH

-415 VMASAVFSLLI
+415 VMATGVFSLLI
-426 IPHLYKPKE
+426 VPHLYKPKE
-435 TNPDHKK
+435 NPEEHKK
-442 NVIDKLAHFSFH
+442 NLIDKLAHFSFH
-454 NNKYLIAFCVLITII
+454 NNKFLIGFCVIITII
-469 CCFTYNK
+469 CCFTYNN

-487 FVPNEIRAAEK
+487 FVPKDIKAAEK
-498 DLEESTSLTSK
+498 QLEESTSLTSK
-509 TIYVASYGNTMEE
+509 TIYVAAYGKSMEE
-522 VLQNN
+522 VLQTN
-527 SKLFADLSAAK
+527 SQLFADLSKEK
-538 QARKILNFS
+538 QQDKILNFS
-547 SVGGIMLSQKE
+547 SVGGIVLSAKA
-558 QQQKIDRWNLFWD
+558 QQQKIDKWNSFWNSD
-571 AHKKQ
+571 RKQ
-576 LLQTELIAEGS
+576 LLKSELIAEGS

-594 TYTAFYDHLN
+594 TYSLFFDHLDFD
-604 HHFKPISAS
+604 FKPISTE
-613 DYLKIQTLQLKE
+613 DYLKIQALQLKE
-625 FVSEKN
+625 FVTEKN
-631 GLFTISTLVK
+631 GFYTISTLVK
-641 VTPQQRDAF
+641 VTPEQRDKF
-650 VKSIEVQNN
+650 VKAASAKNN
-659 AIAIDRQQM
+659 LIAIDRQQM

-697 FFRRLELVIVSCI
+697 FFRRIELVIISCI

-757 KEYTTGKNEIAVYR
+757 KEYSNGKNEIAIYR

-787 MIFAKHPALRSI
+787 MVFAKHPALRSI

-817 YPILFKLFITNRSK
+817 YPILFKLFLSNRPK
-831 KGNPPFFLRSFIHGV
+831 KGNPPFQLRTFIHGV
-846 ISFFYYGMGGILMS
+846 ISFAYYGLGGIIMS
-860 LFCITIMPILPLKEK
+860 VFSFTIMPILPLSEK
-875 QKMKAF
+875 TKMKGF
-881 RYVISKFMKSVL
+881 RYVVSKFMKSVL

-898 LHKKVINNFNENFE
+898 IRKKVVNDYNETFE
-912 KPAILIANHSSFID
+912 KPAIIIANHSSFLD
-926 ILAMG
+926 ILAIG

-947 SPIFGGT
+947 SPIFGGV

-966 IEGGVEHLRQK
+966 LEGGVEHLRKK

-983 LMIFPEGTRSESNQI
+983 LMVFPEGTRSENNVI
-998 KRFHKGAFYLAEEF
+998 KRFHKGAFFLAEEF
-1012 NLDIIPVIIHGASEA
+1012 NLDIVPVVIHGASEL
-1027 IPKGDFVIHDSHLTI
+1027 IPKGDFVIHHGSLTLT
-1042 SILERIAPDN
+1042 ILERIAPDN
-1052 LSFGKNYA
+1052 ASFGNNYA
-1060 ERTKQMSA
+1060 ERTKQISA
-1068 FFKEEYQK
+1068 FFKAEYRK
-1076 IRQKLEG
+1076 IREQLEG
-1083 PEYFKKML
+1083 PDYFKRML
-1091 LHSYDYKEI
+1091 VNSYDYKEI
-1100 EIINAIKKDLKK
+1100 EIGNSVKKDLKQ
-1112 NLETYYHL
+1112 NLETYFNL
-1120 NKYLS
+1120 NKYINP
-1125 AKAKVLHLSNDYGQL
+1125 KAKILHLANDYGQL
-1140 DVLLTLQEPQRKIVS
+1140 DVLLTLQEPQRKIIS

-1161 KISVAKTNYFLKK
+1161 KLLVAKTNYFLNK
-1174 RKILYVDQLESALE
+1174 RKIFYIDQLESVLE
-1188 NQHEVLLIS
+1188 NQHEILLIS
-1197 DQNYNDNPE
+1197 DESYAADLEKVISNAT
-1206 NFVSGF
+1206 
-1212 SSVILLHC
+1212 VILINC
-1220 PHYKTKLIAS
+1220 PNLKTKLIDS
-1230 GFEIVSEENGI
+1230 GLEIVSEENAI
-1241 TVLNKK
+1241 IVLNKK

>member
-1 MAKKIILIC
+1 
-10 VICGSKNYTINMHQ
+10 MHQ

-33 NRRKALSVVL
+33 NRRKSLSVLLAVL
-43 ALLMLFAFGFF
+43 LLLVFGFF

-64 TKLIPANDKS
+64 SKLIPANDKA
-74 DVTAKVL
+74 DATAKVL
-81 KQLNFADKITVIFK
+81 KQLNFADKTTVIFK
-95 LDKNGTEED
+95 LEKNGSQDD
-104 LKEMAT
+104 LKEMA
-110 AFFDSVSQSCKP
+110 AVFSDSVSKSCKP

-134 NIQETINFVH
+134 NIQETIDFVY

-150 LDKEDYTTLQNK
+150 LDDNDYNAIQNK
-162 LQKDSIATTV
+162 LQKDSIAATV

-179 IAPSGF
+179 ISPSGF

-229 LLLFITSNLPSSE
+229 LLLFITSDISSSE
-242 TEKNTLFAQKLKS
+242 TEKNSIFAEKLKS
-255 IQENLNQKFQN
+255 IQENLNQQFKG
-266 KTSIRYFGSA
+266 KTSVSYFGSA
-276 LIAVA
+276 LIAAA
-281 NANQIK
+281 NAKQIK
-287 SDIIL
+287 SDIVL

-300 LMMILILFYRKVLIP
+300 LMLILILFYRKILIP

-321 TVFGALFAIAFLY
+321 TVFGALFAVAFLY

-415 VMASAVFSLLI
+415 VMATGVFSLLI
-426 IPHLYKPKE
+426 IPHLYNPKQDNFE
-435 TNPDHKK
+435 HKK
-442 NVIDKLAHFSFH
+442 NAIDKLAHFSFH
-454 NNKYLIAFCVLITII
+454 NNKILIGLCIIITIV
-469 CCFTYNK
+469 CFFTYNN

-487 FVPNEIRAAEK
+487 FVPKDIKAAEK
-498 DLEESTSLTSK
+498 QLEESTSLTSK
-509 TIYVASYGNTMEE
+509 TIYVASYGKSMEE

-527 SKLFADLSAAK
+527 NKLFGDLSAAK
-538 QARKILNFS
+538 EQDKILNFS
-547 SVGGIMLSQKE
+547 SIGGIVLSQEAQKE
-558 QQQKIDRWNLFWD
+558 KIEKWNSFWN
-571 AHKKQ
+571 AEKKENLKSQ
-576 LLQTELIAEGS
+576 LISEGS

-594 TYTAFYDHLN
+594 TYSIFFDHLDFD
-604 HHFKPISAS
+604 FKPISIS
-613 DYLKIQTLQLKE
+613 DYLKVQALQLKE
-625 FVSEKN
+625 FVTEKN
-631 GLFTISTLVK
+631 GFYTISTLVK
-641 VTPQQRDAF
+641 VTPKQRDIF
-650 VKSIEVQNN
+650 VKSTSAKDNI
-659 AIAIDRQQM
+659 IAIDRQQM
-668 NETFFS
+668 NETFFG

-697 FFRRLELVIVSCI
+697 FFRRIELVIISCI

-757 KEYTTGKNEIAVYR
+757 KEYSSGKNEIAIYR

-817 YPILFKLFITNRSK
+817 YPILFKLFLSNRPK
-831 KGNPPFFLRSFIHGV
+831 NGNPPFQLRTFIHGV

-860 LFCITIMPILPLKEK
+860 IFSFTIMPILPLSKK
-875 QKMKAF
+875 TKMKAF

-898 LHKKVINNFNENFE
+898 IHKKVINNFNETFD
-912 KPAILIANHSSFID
+912 KPAVIIANHSSFID

-966 IEGGVEHLRQK
+966 LEGGVEHLRKK
-977 VNEGYS
+977 VEEGYS
-983 LMIFPEGTRSESNQI
+983 LMVFPEGTRSENNVV
-998 KRFHKGAFYLAEEF
+998 KRFHKGAFFLAQEF
-1012 NLDIIPVIIHGASEA
+1012 NLDIIPVVIHGASEA
-1027 IPKGDFVIHDSHLTI
+1027 IPKGDFVIHRSTLTL
-1042 SILERIAPDN
+1042 SILERITPEN
-1052 LSFGKNYA
+1052 NSFGNNYA
-1060 ERTKQMSA
+1060 ERTKQISS
-1068 FFKEEYQK
+1068 FFKAEYRK
-1076 IRQKLEG
+1076 IRQQLEG
-1083 PEYFKKML
+1083 PAYFKSML
-1091 LHSYDYKEI
+1091 INSYDYKEL
-1100 EIINAIKKDLKK
+1100 EIGKSVKKDLSQ
-1112 NLETYYHL
+1112 NLETYYNL
-1120 NKYLS
+1120 NKYIDS
-1125 AKAKVLHLSNDYGQL
+1125 KAKVLHLANDYGQL
-1140 DVLLTLQEPQRKIVS
+1140 DVLLTLQEPQRKVFS

-1161 KISVAKTNYFLKK
+1161 KLAVAKTNYFLKK
-1174 RKILYVDQLESALE
+1174 RKIFYSDQLESAFE
-1188 NQHEVLLIS
+1188 NQHEILLIS
-1197 DQNYNDNPE
+1197 EESYTAAFE
-1206 NFVSGF
+1206 KI
-1212 SSVILLHC
+1212 ILSTAIILINC
-1220 PHYKTKLIAS
+1220 STLKTKLIAA
-1230 GFEIVSEENGI
+1230 GFEIIAEENTI
-1241 TVLNKK
+1241 TVLKKK